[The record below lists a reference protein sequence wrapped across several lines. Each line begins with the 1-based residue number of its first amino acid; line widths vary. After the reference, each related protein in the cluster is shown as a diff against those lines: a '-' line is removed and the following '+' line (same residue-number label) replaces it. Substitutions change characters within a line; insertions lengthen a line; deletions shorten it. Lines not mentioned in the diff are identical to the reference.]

1 MKKRLIALLLAFVM
15 VLGLTA
21 TVFAEGGISI
31 ASIQPEAPTHT
42 YIFQAGGVEIG
53 RQIIKHNESLKDPGV
68 PSAPAGQRF
77 VRWDPAVS
85 FDMPVSVTQNQTIPV
100 QAIFETVYTV
110 YFKHDGRTVATKELT
125 DTQPSVSTGDVLVP
139 VGADEKLT
147 GWYFGETRYE
157 RVSMADFPPGSDTL
171 TLTAKVEKGH
181 WIHFNSAGGSYVAPQ
196 FVTGNTIQPA
206 DPARPGFSFEGWY
219 EKSGNRFTFGSPLT
233 SNITLTAHWRSNTST
248 KYTVIH
254 WQEKADESGWSLH
267 ETETKTGGTDAQ
279 TAAASKSYPGF
290 TAQTIMQQTIQGDA
304 STIVN
309 VYYERNE
316 YAVKFYTLNGST
328 EYTQFQIRAKYGAN
342 IRDLWPT
349 HNNSSTW
356 AVNLNASG
364 GKYQSNIDTMP
375 LGGKNF
381 YGPVTGNGSE
391 TAYYYTEALPGE
403 TGTVSYKGK
412 QYKLDHSDTA
422 LGTGYSI
429 TEEDKYP
436 ITGFTFLEFDAKWN
450 GGIFPPRYAYNG
462 AKFYYTRNSYDV
474 VFISGSVTEKT
485 QSMKY
490 RQPLDDVSHTP
501 KPPIGK
507 EEYTFAGWYDNEL
520 YTGSEY
526 VLEGKTMPAH
536 HLTLYAKWV
545 PKTYT
550 VTVYD
555 VDRTKILKTFDV
567 PMGGTIPENKMP
579 KVTLGTGDSFLGW
592 MDMQDHMPFHFDT
605 EIHRDYKLYAKTG
618 NAEQFMVT
626 YALGGGSGN
635 APFDSNK
642 YARGAQAVVL
652 PATGVTPPTGKVFLY
667 WSAGDSTRCY
677 PGGKLTVTG
686 KMTLTAVYGQKTEA
700 VTVTYHSNF
709 APDEPYTTAD
719 MPNNSTIT
727 LPGYTDLDLPE
738 NPGYTFAGWNTQADG
753 LGKTYMPDD
762 KVLVDTMAPG
772 NDLYAIWAKGSYLLT
787 IHYVYA
793 SGGEAKPDHTEVLGF
808 GAPYSVIS
816 PSIPGYTADKPVVT
830 GTMPAAPV
838 TVTVTYTAST
848 GTPYEVHHY
857 LERLEGA
864 YPAVPDEKD
873 NLRGETGAWT
883 AAAAKSYDGFTPI
896 EFEQKRIKAD
906 DLTVVKIFYTRNSY
920 LLTYKDS
927 LSAGVYASQTY
938 KYGAA
943 VTAIAAPTK
952 TGYTFTGWSPAVPD
966 TMPAEA
972 RTVYAQWRKN
982 TPDTVVFD
990 PNNINGKTLAAK
1002 SLTVYSGSAPWET
1015 FEVVVKEP
1023 AGTQRSSGTVILS
1036 GGSQSASFTDFDPI
1050 TFPAAGTYTFTVG
1063 EVDRNTRY
1071 MSYDRNL
1078 YTLTVKVEEK
1088 GGMLV
1093 ISDVY
1098 YTNAAGRSYR
1108 DFPIVF
1114 SNTYGSYTPY
1124 VPVVPPKTPD
1134 KLNADDHFAYVIG
1147 YPDGGVH
1154 PYATITRA
1162 ETATIFFRLL
1172 TEKTRKDNL
1181 TKYHSFRDVPQGAWY
1196 NAAVATMAKLKI
1208 ITGYPDGTFRP
1219 DAPVTR
1225 AEFAT
1230 IAARFDEKSA
1240 RTTASFRD
1248 IYGHWAERYISRSAE
1263 LGWIR
1268 GYTDNTFRPDQSI
1281 TRAEA
1286 MALINRVL
1294 NRNPE
1299 SKDDLLRSMNIFND
1313 NLDTAKWYYLDVQE
1327 AANSHDFIR
1336 KANGYEMWKKL
1347 RADPDWKAL
1356 ER

>member
-1 MKKRLIALLLAFVM
+1 MKFFTIKY
-15 VLGLTA
+15 
-21 TVFAEGGISI
+21 EGGLLSGKYVKDKEIDSI
-31 ASIQPEAPTHT
+31 
-42 YIFQAGGVEIG
+42 
-53 RQIIKHNESLKDPGV
+53 R
-68 PSAPAGQRF
+68 
-77 VRWDPAVS
+77 
-85 FDMPVSVTQNQTIPV
+85 
-100 QAIFETVYTV
+100 
-110 YFKHDGRTVATKELT
+110 
-125 DTQPSVSTGDVLVP
+125 
-139 VGADEKLT
+139 
-147 GWYFGETRYE
+147 
-157 RVSMADFPPGSDTL
+157 
-171 TLTAKVEKGH
+171 
-181 WIHFNSAGGSYVAPQ
+181 
-196 FVTGNTIQPA
+196 
-206 DPARPGFSFEGWY
+206 
-219 EKSGNRFTFGSPLT
+219 
-233 SNITLTAHWRSNTST
+233 IT
-248 KYTVIH
+248 
-254 WQEKADESGWSLH
+254 
-267 ETETKTGGTDAQ
+267 
-279 TAAASKSYPGF
+279 
-290 TAQTIMQQTIQGDA
+290 
-304 STIVN
+304 
-309 VYYERNE
+309 
-316 YAVKFYTLNGST
+316 
-328 EYTQFQIRAKYGAN
+328 AKYGAN
-342 IRDLWPT
+342 ISKKWPGGLWATSPGG
-349 HNNSSTW
+349 STFQ
-356 AVNLNASG
+356 ASIG
-364 GKYQSNIDTMP
+364 TMP
-375 LGGKNF
+375 LGGDEFFK
-381 YGPVTGNGSE
+381 TSQGSAE
-391 TAYYYTEALPGE
+391 AYYYLESLAGNYVLHHTD
-403 TGTVSYKGK
+403 TGGDS
-412 QYKLDHSDTA
+412 S
-422 LGTGYSI
+422 SI
-429 TEEDKYP
+429 VTNEDRYP
-436 ITGFTFLEFDAKWN
+436 ITGFICNTAKSAKN
-450 GGIFPPRYAYNG
+450 GAWYNG
-462 AKFYYTRNSYDV
+462 AKFYYDRNSYKI
-474 VFISGSVTEKT
+474 VFMNHGSKEKELVKKYE
-485 QSMKY
+485 QSIADAGY
-490 RQPLDDVSHTP
+490 TP
-501 KPPIGK
+501 TAPANMQD
-507 EEYTFAGWYDNEL
+507 YTFGGWFDNEKCEGSA
-520 YTGSEY
+520 YVFTG
-526 VLEGKTMPAH
+526 KKMPAH
-536 HLTLYAKWV
+536 NLTLYAKWV

-555 VDRTKILKTFDV
+555 VDRTKVIETFTAV
-567 PMGGTIPENKMP
+567 LMGGTISESQMPED
-579 KVTLGTGDSFLGW
+579 KVTLGTGDTFLGW

-618 NAEQFMVT
+618 NAEQFEVT
-626 YALGGGSGN
+626 YALGDGSGK
-635 APFDSNK
+635 APVDSNK

-652 PATGVTPPTGKVFLY
+652 PATGVTPPEGKVFLY
-667 WSAGDSTRCY
+667 WSAAGDSTCCY

-709 APDEPYTTAD
+709 ATDEPYTTAD

-753 LGKTYMPDD
+753 LGTTFKSGS

-772 NDLYAIWAKGSYLLT
+772 NHLYAIWAKG
-787 IHYVYA
+787 
-793 SGGEAKPDHTEVLGF
+793 
-808 GAPYSVIS
+808 
-816 PSIPGYTADKPVVT
+816 
-830 GTMPAAPV
+830 
-838 TVTVTYTAST
+838 T

-864 YPAVPDEKD
+864 YPDVPKEKD

-906 DLTVVKIFYTRNSY
+906 DSTVVKIFYTRNSY

-952 TGYTFTGWSPAVPD
+952 TGYTFTGWSPAVPA
-966 TMPAEA
+966 TMPAGA
-972 RTVYAQWRKN
+972 LTVYAQWRKT

-1023 AGTQRSSGTVILS
+1023 AGTQRSSGTVRLS
-1036 GGSQSASFTDFDPI
+1036 GGSQSASFTGFDHI

-1154 PYATITRA
+1154 PHATITRA
-1162 ETATIFFRLL
+1162 ETATVFFRLL

-1208 ITGYPDGTFRP
+1208 ITGYPDGTFQP

-1225 AEFAT
+1225 AEFAA

>member
-1 MKKRLIALLLAFVM
+1 
-15 VLGLTA
+15 
-21 TVFAEGGISI
+21 
-31 ASIQPEAPTHT
+31 
-42 YIFQAGGVEIG
+42 
-53 RQIIKHNESLKDPGV
+53 
-68 PSAPAGQRF
+68 
-77 VRWDPAVS
+77 
-85 FDMPVSVTQNQTIPV
+85 MPVSVTQTQTITV

-110 YFKHDGRTVATKELT
+110 YFCYKDRTVATKELT

-147 GWYFGETRYE
+147 GWYIGETRYE
-157 RVSMADFPPGSDTL
+157 TVSKADFPAGSDTL
-171 TLTAKVEKGH
+171 TLTARVDKGY
-181 WIHFNSAGGSYVAPQ
+181 WIHFNSDGGSYVAPQ

-219 EKSGNRFTFGSPLT
+219 EESGNRFTFGSPLT
-233 SNITLTAHWRSNTST
+233 SNITLIAHWTSNTST

-254 WQEKADESGWSLH
+254 WQENADNNEYALRESEEKSGA
-267 ETETKTGGTDAQ
+267 TGAPTS
-279 TAAASKSYPGF
+279 AAAKSYQGF
-290 TAQTIMQQTIQGDA
+290 TAQTITQQTINGDG

-309 VYYERNE
+309 VYYKRNVYE
-316 YAVKFYTLNGST
+316 VKFYVDKGWWSYNWEENTDYRIT
-328 EYTQFQIRAKYGAN
+328 AKHGAN
-342 IRDLWPT
+342 ISKKWPGGSWAT
-349 HNNSSTW
+349 SPGGSTFQ
-356 AVNLNASG
+356 A
-364 GKYQSNIDTMP
+364 NIDTMP
-375 LGGKNF
+375 LNGAKF
-381 YGPVTGNGSE
+381 YETSQGNAK
-391 TAYYYTEALPGE
+391 AYYYLQSLAGNY
-403 TGTVSYKGK
+403 V
-412 QYKLDHSDTA
+412 LDHTDT
-422 LGTGYSI
+422 GGSSGSKVTNEDRYS
-429 TEEDKYP
+429 
-436 ITGFTFLEFDAKWN
+436 ITGFTCNTAMSAKN
-450 GGIFPPRYAYNG
+450 GDSYNG
-462 AKFYYTRNSYDV
+462 AKFYYDRNSYQI
-474 VFISGSVTEKT
+474 VFMNHGSKEKELVRKYE
-485 QSMKY
+485 QSIADAGY
-490 RQPLDDVSHTP
+490 TP
-501 KPPIGK
+501 TAPANMQD
-507 EEYTFAGWYDNEL
+507 YTFGGWFDNQKCEGSA
-520 YTGSEY
+520 YVFTG
-526 VLEGKTMPAH
+526 KKMPAH
-536 HLTLYAKWV
+536 NLTLYAKWV
-545 PKTYT
+545 PKTYS

-555 VDRTKILKTFDV
+555 VDRTTVLETFDV
-567 PMGGTIPENKMP
+567 PMGRTILENQMPED

-605 EIHRDYKLYAKTG
+605 RIHRDYKLYAKTG
-618 NAEQFMVT
+618 NAEKFMVT
-626 YALGGGSGN
+626 YVLGGGSGN
-635 APFDSNK
+635 APVDSNR

-652 PATGVTPPTGKVFLY
+652 PAAGVTPPAGKVFLY
-667 WSAGDSTRCY
+667 WSAAGDSTRCY

-686 KMTLTAVYGQKTEA
+686 NMTLTAVYGQTTEA
-700 VTVTYHSNF
+700 VRVTYHSNF
-709 APDEPYTTAD
+709 APDETYTTAE
-719 MPNNSTIT
+719 MPNNSKIT

-753 LGKTYMPDD
+753 SGTKYMPGD

-772 NDLYAIWAKGSYLLT
+772 NHLYAIWVKG
-787 IHYVYA
+787 
-793 SGGEAKPDHTEVLGF
+793 
-808 GAPYSVIS
+808 
-816 PSIPGYTADKPVVT
+816 
-830 GTMPAAPV
+830 
-838 TVTVTYTAST
+838 T

-864 YPAVPDEKD
+864 YPYVPKEKD

-883 AAAAKSYDGFTPI
+883 AAAAKSYDGFTPMGFAQ
-896 EFEQKRIKAD
+896 EMIKAD
-906 DLTVVKIFYTRNSY
+906 GSTVVKIFYTRNSY

-952 TGYTFTGWSPAVPD
+952 TGYTFTGWSPTVPA

-972 RTVYAQWRKN
+972 LTVYAQWRKT

-1023 AGTQRSSGTVILS
+1023 AGTQRSSGTVRLS
-1036 GGSQSASFTDFDPI
+1036 GGSQSASFTGFDLI

-1154 PYATITRA
+1154 PHATITRA

-1208 ITGYPDGTFRP
+1208 ITGYPDGTFQP

-1225 AEFAT
+1225 AEFAA

>member
-31 ASIQPEAPTHT
+31 ASIQPEANTHT

-53 RQIIKHNESLKDPGV
+53 RQIIKHDESLKDPGV
-68 PSAPAGQRF
+68 PSAPAGKRF

-85 FDMPVSVTQNQTIPV
+85 FGMPVSVTQTQTITV

-110 YFKHDGRTVATKELT
+110 YFCYKDRTVATKELT

-147 GWYFGETRYE
+147 GWYIGETRYE
-157 RVSMADFPPGSDTL
+157 TVSKADFPAGSDTL
-171 TLTAKVEKGH
+171 TLTARVDKGY
-181 WIHFNSAGGSYVAPQ
+181 WIHFNSDGGSYVAPQ

-219 EKSGNRFTFGSPLT
+219 EESGNRFTFGSPLT
-233 SNITLTAHWRSNTST
+233 SNITLIAHWTSNTST

-267 ETETKTGGTDAQ
+267 ETETKAGRTGAQ

-290 TAQTIMQQTIQGDA
+290 TAQTITQQTINGDG

-309 VYYERNE
+309 VYYKRNVYE
-316 YAVKFYTLNGST
+316 VKFYVDKGWLIYNWQEKT
-328 EYTQFQIRAKYGAN
+328 ESRITAKYGAN
-342 IRDLWPT
+342 ISKKWPGGSWAT
-349 HNNSSTW
+349 SPGGSTFQ
-356 AVNLNASG
+356 A
-364 GKYQSNIDTMP
+364 NIDTMP
-375 LGGKNF
+375 LNGAKF
-381 YGPVTGNGSE
+381 YETSQGNAK
-391 TAYYYTEALPGE
+391 AYYYLQSLAGNY
-403 TGTVSYKGK
+403 V
-412 QYKLDHSDTA
+412 LDHTDT
-422 LGTGYSI
+422 GGSSGSKVTNEDRYS
-429 TEEDKYP
+429 
-436 ITGFTFLEFDAKWN
+436 ITGFTCNTAMSAKN
-450 GGIFPPRYAYNG
+450 GDSYNG
-462 AKFYYTRNSYDV
+462 AKFYYDRNSYQI
-474 VFISGSVTEKT
+474 VFMNHGSKEKELVRKYE
-485 QSMKY
+485 QSIADAGY
-490 RQPLDDVSHTP
+490 TP
-501 KPPIGK
+501 TAPANMQD
-507 EEYTFAGWYDNEL
+507 YTFGGWFDNHKCE
-520 YTGSEY
+520 GSAY
-526 VLEGKTMPAH
+526 VFTGKTMPAH
-536 HLTLYAKWV
+536 NLTLYAKWV
-545 PKTYT
+545 PKTYS

-567 PMGGTIPENKMP
+567 PMGGTILESQMPE
-579 KVTLGTGDSFLGW
+579 VTLGTGDSFLGW

-605 EIHRDYKLYAKTG
+605 KIHRDYQLYAKTG
-618 NAEQFMVT
+618 NAEKLEVT
-626 YALGGGSGN
+626 YALGDGSGK
-635 APFDSNK
+635 APVDSNK

-652 PATGVTPPTGKVFLY
+652 PATGVTPPTDKVFLY
-667 WSAGDSTRCY
+667 WSAAGDSTRCY

-686 KMTLTAVYGQKTEA
+686 YMTLTAVYGQKTEA

-709 APDEPYTTAD
+709 APDKTDTTAD
-719 MPNNSTIT
+719 MPNNSKIT

-753 LGKTYMPDD
+753 SGTKYMPGE

-772 NDLYAIWAKGSYLLT
+772 NHLYAIWEKGSYLLT

-793 SGGEAKPDHTEVLGF
+793 SGGAAKPDYTEVLDF
-808 GAPYSVIS
+808 GAPYSVTS
-816 PSIPGYTADKPVVT
+816 PSIPGYTADNPVVT

-857 LERLEGA
+857 LERLEGE
-864 YPAVPDEKD
+864 YLAVPDEKD

-883 AAAAKSYDGFTPI
+883 AAAAKSYDGFTPMGFAQ
-896 EFEQKRIKAD
+896 EMIKAD
-906 DLTVVKIFYTRNSY
+906 GSTVVKIFYTRNSY

-943 VTAIAAPTK
+943 VTAIADPTK

-966 TMPAEA
+966 KMPPVAL
-972 RTVYAQWRKN
+972 TVYAQWRKT

-1023 AGTQRSSGTVILS
+1023 AGTQRSSGTVRLS
-1036 GGSQSASFTDFDPI
+1036 GGSQSASFTGFDPI

-1154 PYATITRA
+1154 PHATITRA

-1181 TKYHSFRDVPQGAWY
+1181 TKYHSFRDVSQGAWY

-1208 ITGYPDGTFRP
+1208 ITGYPDGTFQP

-1225 AEFAT
+1225 AEFAA

>member
-1 MKKRLIALLLAFVM
+1 
-15 VLGLTA
+15 
-21 TVFAEGGISI
+21 
-31 ASIQPEAPTHT
+31 
-42 YIFQAGGVEIG
+42 
-53 RQIIKHNESLKDPGV
+53 
-68 PSAPAGQRF
+68 
-77 VRWDPAVS
+77 
-85 FDMPVSVTQNQTIPV
+85 MPVSVTQTQTITV

-125 DTQPSVSTGDVLVP
+125 DTQSSVSTGDVLVP

-147 GWYFGETRYE
+147 GWYIGEKRYE
-157 RVSMADFPPGSDTL
+157 TVSKANFPAGSDTL
-171 TLTAKVEKGH
+171 TLTAKVDKGH
-181 WIHFNSAGGSYVAPQ
+181 WIHFDSAGGSYVAPQ

-206 DPARPGFSFEGWY
+206 NPARPGFSFEGWY
-219 EKSGNRFTFGSPLT
+219 EESEKQFTFGNQLT

-267 ETETKTGGTDAQ
+267 ETETKTGGTGAQ

-290 TAQTIMQQTIQGDA
+290 TAQTITQQTINGDG

-309 VYYERNE
+309 VYYKRNV
-316 YAVKFYTLNGST
+316 YDVKFFTIKYAWLSGKYVKDKEIYCIT
-328 EYTQFQIRAKYGAN
+328 AKYGAN
-342 IRDLWPT
+342 ISEKWPGGIWT
-349 HNNSSTW
+349 TSPGGSTFQ
-356 AVNLNASG
+356 ASIG
-364 GKYQSNIDTMP
+364 TMP
-375 LGGKNF
+375 LGGDEFFK
-381 YGPVTGNGSE
+381 TDQGNAKADYFLQSLAGN
-391 TAYYYTEALPGE
+391 Y
-403 TGTVSYKGK
+403 V
-412 QYKLDHSDTA
+412 LDHTDT
-422 LGTGYSI
+422 GGSSSSTV
-429 TEEDKYP
+429 TNEDRYP
-436 ITGFTFLEFDAKWN
+436 ITGFTCNTAKSAKN
-450 GGIFPPRYAYNG
+450 GAWYNG
-462 AKFYYTRNSYDV
+462 AKFYYDRNSYQI
-474 VFISGSVTEKT
+474 VFMNHGSKEKELVKKYE
-485 QSMKY
+485 QSIADAGY
-490 RQPLDDVSHTP
+490 TP
-501 KPPIGK
+501 TAPANMQD
-507 EEYTFAGWYDNEL
+507 YTFGGWFDNEKCE
-520 YTGSEY
+520 GSAY
-526 VLEGKTMPAH
+526 VFTGKTMPAH

-550 VTVYD
+550 VTVYA
-555 VDRTKILKTFDV
+555 VDQKTVLETFTDV
-567 PMGGTIPENKMP
+567 PMGGTIRESQMPEG
-579 KVTLGTGDSFLGW
+579 KVTLGTGDTFLGW

-605 EIHRDYKLYAKTG
+605 RIHRDYKLYAKTG
-618 NAEQFMVT
+618 NAEQLMVT
-626 YALGGGSGN
+626 YDLGGGSGN
-635 APFDSNK
+635 APVDSNK

-667 WSAGDSTRCY
+667 WSAAGDSTRCY

-686 KMTLTAVYGQKTEA
+686 NMTLTAVYGQKTEA

-709 APDEPYTTAD
+709 APDKTYTTAD

-727 LPGYTDLDLPE
+727 LPGYTDLGLPE
-738 NPGYTFAGWNTQADG
+738 NPGYTFAGWNTQANG
-753 LGKTYMPDD
+753 SGMTFRPRV

-772 NDLYAIWAKGSYLLT
+772 NHLYAIWVKG
-787 IHYVYA
+787 
-793 SGGEAKPDHTEVLGF
+793 
-808 GAPYSVIS
+808 
-816 PSIPGYTADKPVVT
+816 
-830 GTMPAAPV
+830 
-838 TVTVTYTAST
+838 T

-864 YPAVPDEKD
+864 YPDVPHEKD

-883 AAAAKSYDGFTPI
+883 AAAAKSYDGFTPMGFAQ
-896 EFEQKRIKAD
+896 ERIKAD
-906 DLTVVKIFYTRNSY
+906 GSTVVKIFYTRNSY

-952 TGYTFTGWSPAVPD
+952 TGYTFTGWSPAVPAK
-966 TMPAEA
+966 MPAEA
-972 RTVYAQWRKN
+972 VTVYAQWRKT

-1023 AGTQRSSGTVILS
+1023 AGTQRSSGTVRLS
-1036 GGSQSASFTDFDPI
+1036 GGSQSASFTGFDPI

-1154 PYATITRA
+1154 PHATITRA

-1208 ITGYPDGTFRP
+1208 ITGYPDGTFQP
-1219 DAPVTR
+1219 DATVTR
-1225 AEFAT
+1225 AEFAA

>member
-1 MKKRLIALLLAFVM
+1 MKFFTIKY
-15 VLGLTA
+15 
-21 TVFAEGGISI
+21 EGGLLSGKYVKDKEIDSI
-31 ASIQPEAPTHT
+31 
-42 YIFQAGGVEIG
+42 
-53 RQIIKHNESLKDPGV
+53 R
-68 PSAPAGQRF
+68 
-77 VRWDPAVS
+77 
-85 FDMPVSVTQNQTIPV
+85 
-100 QAIFETVYTV
+100 
-110 YFKHDGRTVATKELT
+110 
-125 DTQPSVSTGDVLVP
+125 
-139 VGADEKLT
+139 
-147 GWYFGETRYE
+147 
-157 RVSMADFPPGSDTL
+157 
-171 TLTAKVEKGH
+171 
-181 WIHFNSAGGSYVAPQ
+181 
-196 FVTGNTIQPA
+196 
-206 DPARPGFSFEGWY
+206 
-219 EKSGNRFTFGSPLT
+219 
-233 SNITLTAHWRSNTST
+233 IT
-248 KYTVIH
+248 
-254 WQEKADESGWSLH
+254 
-267 ETETKTGGTDAQ
+267 
-279 TAAASKSYPGF
+279 
-290 TAQTIMQQTIQGDA
+290 
-304 STIVN
+304 
-309 VYYERNE
+309 
-316 YAVKFYTLNGST
+316 
-328 EYTQFQIRAKYGAN
+328 AKYGAN
-342 IRDLWPT
+342 ISKKWPGGLWATSPGG
-349 HNNSSTW
+349 STFQ
-356 AVNLNASG
+356 ASIG
-364 GKYQSNIDTMP
+364 TMP
-375 LGGKNF
+375 LGGDEFFK
-381 YGPVTGNGSE
+381 TSQGSAE
-391 TAYYYTEALPGE
+391 AYYYLESLAGGYVWDHTD
-403 TGTVSYKGK
+403 TGGDS
-412 QYKLDHSDTA
+412 S
-422 LGTGYSI
+422 SI
-429 TEEDKYP
+429 VTNEDRYP
-436 ITGFTFLEFDAKWN
+436 ITGFTCNTAKSAKN
-450 GGIFPPRYAYNG
+450 GAWYNG
-462 AKFYYTRNSYDV
+462 AKFYYDRNSYQI
-474 VFISGSVTEKT
+474 VFMNHGSKEKELVKKYE
-485 QSMKY
+485 QSIADAGY
-490 RQPLDDVSHTP
+490 TP
-501 KPPIGK
+501 TAPANMQD
-507 EEYTFAGWYDNEL
+507 YTFGGWFDNEKCEGSA
-520 YTGSEY
+520 YVFTG
-526 VLEGKTMPAH
+526 KKMPAH

-545 PKTYT
+545 PKTYS

-567 PMGGTIPENKMP
+567 PMGETILESQMPE
-579 KVTLGTGDSFLGW
+579 VTLGTGDSFLGW

-605 EIHRDYKLYAKTG
+605 RIHRDYKLYAKTG
-618 NAEQFMVT
+618 NAEKFEVT
-626 YALGGGSGN
+626 YALGDGSGK
-635 APFDSNK
+635 APVDSNK

-652 PATGVTPPTGKVFLY
+652 PATGVTPPEGKVFLY
-667 WSAGDSTRCY
+667 WSAAGDSTRYY

-686 KMTLTAVYGQKTEA
+686 YMTLTAVYGQKTEA
-700 VTVTYHSNF
+700 VRVTYHSNF
-709 APDEPYTTAD
+709 APDKTDMTAA
-719 MPNNSTIT
+719 MPNNSTIK
-727 LPGYTDLDLPE
+727 LPGYTDLGLPE
-738 NPGYTFAGWNTQADG
+738 NPGYTFAGWNTQANG
-753 LGKTYMPDD
+753 SGTTYMPGE

-772 NDLYAIWAKGSYLLT
+772 NHLYAIWEKG
-787 IHYVYA
+787 
-793 SGGEAKPDHTEVLGF
+793 
-808 GAPYSVIS
+808 
-816 PSIPGYTADKPVVT
+816 
-830 GTMPAAPV
+830 
-838 TVTVTYTAST
+838 T

-864 YPAVPDEKD
+864 YLAVPDEKD

-883 AAAAKSYDGFTPI
+883 AAAAKSYDGFTPMGFAQ
-896 EFEQKRIKAD
+896 EMIKANGS
-906 DLTVVKIFYTRNSY
+906 TVVEIFYTRNSY

-943 VTAIAAPTK
+943 VTAIADPTK

-966 TMPAEA
+966 KMPPVAL
-972 RTVYAQWRKN
+972 TVYAQWRKT

-1023 AGTQRSSGTVILS
+1023 AGTQRSSGTVRLS
-1036 GGSQSASFTDFDPI
+1036 GGSQSASFTGFDPI

-1154 PYATITRA
+1154 PHATITRA

-1208 ITGYPDGTFRP
+1208 ITGYPDGTFQP

-1225 AEFAT
+1225 AEFAA

>member
-31 ASIQPEAPTHT
+31 ASIQPDAPTHT

-85 FDMPVSVTQNQTIPV
+85 FGMPVSVTQTQTIPV

-110 YFKHDGRTVATKELT
+110 YFCYEGRTVATKELT

-147 GWYFGETRYE
+147 GWYIGEKRYE
-157 RVSMADFPPGSDTL
+157 TVSTADFPPGSDTL
-171 TLTAKVEKGH
+171 TLTAKVDKGH
-181 WIHFNSAGGSYVAPQ
+181 WIHFNSDGGSYVAPQ
-196 FVTGNTIQPA
+196 FVTGNTIPPA

-219 EKSGNRFTFGSPLT
+219 EESGKQFTFGNQLT

-267 ETETKTGGTDAQ
+267 ETETKAGRTGAQ

-290 TAQTIMQQTIQGDA
+290 TAQTITQQTINGDG

-309 VYYERNE
+309 VYYKRNVYE
-316 YAVKFYTLNGST
+316 VKFYVDKGWLIYNWQEKT
-328 EYTQFQIRAKYGAN
+328 ESRITAKYGAN
-342 IRDLWPT
+342 ISKKWPGGIWT
-349 HNNSSTW
+349 TSPGGSTFQ
-356 AVNLNASG
+356 A
-364 GKYQSNIDTMP
+364 NIDTMP
-375 LGGKNF
+375 LNGAKF
-381 YGPVTGNGSE
+381 YETSQGSAK
-391 TAYYYTEALPGE
+391 AYYYLESLAGAY
-403 TGTVSYKGK
+403 V
-412 QYKLDHSDTA
+412 LDHTDT
-422 LGTGYSI
+422 GGSSMSKVTD
-429 TEEDKYP
+429 EDRYP
-436 ITGFTFLEFDAKWN
+436 ITGFTCNTAISAKN
-450 GGIFPPRYAYNG
+450 EDRYNG
-462 AKFYYTRNSYDV
+462 AKFYYDRNSYKI
-474 VFISGSVTEKT
+474 VFMNHGSKEKELVRKYE
-485 QSMKY
+485 QSIADAGY
-490 RQPLDDVSHTP
+490 TP
-501 KPPIGK
+501 TAPANMQD
-507 EEYTFAGWYDNEL
+507 YTFGGWFDNEKCEGSA
-520 YTGSEY
+520 YVFTG
-526 VLEGKTMPAH
+526 KKMPAH

-545 PKTYT
+545 PKTYS
-550 VTVYD
+550 VTVYA
-555 VDRTKILKTFDV
+555 VDQTTVLETFTDV
-567 PMGGTIPENKMP
+567 PMGGTILESQMPE
-579 KVTLGTGDSFLGW
+579 VTLGTGDSFLGW

-618 NAEQFMVT
+618 NAKQFTVT

-635 APFDSNK
+635 APVDSNR

-652 PATGVTPPTGKVFLY
+652 PATGVTPPEGKVFLY
-667 WSAGDSTRCY
+667 WSADSTRCY

-686 KMTLTAVYGQKTEA
+686 DMTLTAVYGQKTET
-700 VTVTYHSNF
+700 VEVTYHSNF
-709 APDEPYTTAD
+709 APDKTYTTAE

-727 LPGYTDLDLPE
+727 LPGYTDLGLPE
-738 NPGYTFAGWNTQADG
+738 NQGYTFAGWNTQADG
-753 LGKTYMPDD
+753 SGTTYQPDV

-772 NDLYAIWAKGSYLLT
+772 NHLYAIWAKG
-787 IHYVYA
+787 
-793 SGGEAKPDHTEVLGF
+793 
-808 GAPYSVIS
+808 
-816 PSIPGYTADKPVVT
+816 
-830 GTMPAAPV
+830 
-838 TVTVTYTAST
+838 T

-857 LERLEGA
+857 LERLDGG
-864 YPAVPDEKD
+864 YPSEPNDTD

-883 AAAAKSYDGFTPI
+883 AAAAKSYDGFTPK
-896 EFEQKRIKAD
+896 EFAQEMIKAD
-906 DLTVVKIFYTRNSY
+906 GSTVVKIFYTRNSY

-927 LSAGVYASQTY
+927 LSTGVYASQTY

-943 VTAIAAPTK
+943 VTAIADPTK
-952 TGYTFTGWSPAVPD
+952 TGYTFTGWSPAVPAK
-966 TMPAEA
+966 MPPEA
-972 RTVYAQWRKN
+972 LTVYAQWRKT

-1023 AGTQRSSGTVILS
+1023 AGTQRSSGTVRLS
-1036 GGSQSASFTDFDPI
+1036 GGSQSASFTGFDPI

-1114 SNTYGSYTPY
+1114 SNTYGGYTPY

-1154 PYATITRA
+1154 PHATITRA

-1208 ITGYPDGTFRP
+1208 ITGYPDGTFQP

-1225 AEFAT
+1225 AEFAA

>member
-31 ASIQPEAPTHT
+31 ASIQPEANTHT

-53 RQIIKHNESLKDPGV
+53 RQIIKHDESLKDPGV

-77 VRWDPAVS
+77 VRWDSAVS
-85 FDMPVSVTQNQTIPV
+85 FDMPVSVTQTQTITV

-110 YFKHDGRTVATKELT
+110 YFKHEGRTVATKELT
-125 DTQPSVSTGDVLVP
+125 DTQSFVSTGDVLVP
-139 VGADEKLT
+139 VGADAKLT
-147 GWYFGETRYE
+147 GWYIDETRYE
-157 RVSMADFPPGSDTL
+157 TVSKADFPAGSDTL
-171 TLTAKVEKGH
+171 TLTAKVDKGH
-181 WIHFNSAGGSYVAPQ
+181 WIHFDSAGGSYVAPQ

-219 EKSGNRFTFGSPLT
+219 EESGNRFTFGSQLT
-233 SNITLTAHWRSNTST
+233 SNITLTARWESNTST

-267 ETETKTGGTDAQ
+267 ETETKTGGTGAQ

-290 TAQTIMQQTIQGDA
+290 TAQTITQQTINGDG

-309 VYYERNE
+309 VYYKRNV
-316 YAVKFYTLNGST
+316 YDVKFFT
-328 EYTQFQIRAKYGAN
+328 IRYAWLSGKYVKDKEIYCITAKYGAN
-342 IRDLWPT
+342 ISEKWPGGIWT
-349 HNNSSTW
+349 TEPGGSTFQ
-356 AVNLNASG
+356 ASIG
-364 GKYQSNIDTMP
+364 TMP
-375 LGGKNF
+375 LEGDEFFKTDQGSAKADYYLQSLAGNYVLHHTDTGG
-381 YGPVTGNGSE
+381 PSSAIVT
-391 TAYYYTEALPGE
+391 
-403 TGTVSYKGK
+403 
-412 QYKLDHSDTA
+412 D
-422 LGTGYSI
+422 
-429 TEEDKYP
+429 EDRYP
-436 ITGFTFLEFDAKWN
+436 ITGFTCNTAKSAKN
-450 GGIFPPRYAYNG
+450 GDRYNG
-462 AKFYYTRNSYDV
+462 AKFYYDRISYQI
-474 VFISGSVTEKT
+474 VFMNHGSKEKELVRKYE
-485 QSMKY
+485 QSIADAGY
-490 RQPLDDVSHTP
+490 TP
-501 KPPIGK
+501 TAPANMQD
-507 EEYTFAGWYDNEL
+507 YTFGGWFDNQKCEGSA
-520 YTGSEY
+520 YVFTG
-526 VLEGKTMPAH
+526 KKMPAH
-536 HLTLYAKWV
+536 NLTLYAKWV

-555 VDRTKILKTFDV
+555 VDRTTVLRTFDV
-567 PMGGTIPENKMP
+567 PMGETIPESQMP
-579 KVTLGTGDSFLGW
+579 EVTLGTGDSFLGW

-605 EIHRDYKLYAKTG
+605 RIHRDYKLYAKTG

-635 APFDSNK
+635 APVDSNK

-652 PATGVTPPTGKVFLY
+652 PAAGVTPPEGKVFLY
-667 WSAGDSTRCY
+667 WSAAGDSTRCY

-686 KMTLTAVYGQKTEA
+686 NMTLTAVYGQTTEA
-700 VTVTYHSNF
+700 VRVTYHSNF
-709 APDEPYTTAD
+709 APDKTYTTAD
-719 MPNNSTIT
+719 MPNNSTIP
-727 LPGYTDLDLPE
+727 LPGYTGLGLPE

-753 LGKTYMPDD
+753 LGKTYQPGG

-772 NDLYAIWAKGSYLLT
+772 NHLYAIWVKG
-787 IHYVYA
+787 
-793 SGGEAKPDHTEVLGF
+793 
-808 GAPYSVIS
+808 
-816 PSIPGYTADKPVVT
+816 
-830 GTMPAAPV
+830 
-838 TVTVTYTAST
+838 T

-864 YPAVPDEKD
+864 YPYVPNEKD

-883 AAAAKSYDGFTPI
+883 AAAAKSYDGFTPRKFAQ
-896 EFEQKRIKAD
+896 ERIKAD
-906 DLTVVKIFYTRNSY
+906 GSTVVEIFYDRNSY

-943 VTAIAAPTK
+943 VTAIADPTK

-972 RTVYAQWRKN
+972 LTVYAQWRKT

-1023 AGTQRSSGTVILS
+1023 AGTQRSSGTVRLS
-1036 GGSQSASFTDFDPI
+1036 GGSQSASFTGFDPI

-1154 PYATITRA
+1154 PHATITRA
-1162 ETATIFFRLL
+1162 ETATVFFRLL

-1208 ITGYPDGTFRP
+1208 ITGYPDGTFQP

-1225 AEFAT
+1225 AEFAA

>member
-1 MKKRLIALLLAFVM
+1 
-15 VLGLTA
+15 
-21 TVFAEGGISI
+21 
-31 ASIQPEAPTHT
+31 
-42 YIFQAGGVEIG
+42 
-53 RQIIKHNESLKDPGV
+53 
-68 PSAPAGQRF
+68 
-77 VRWDPAVS
+77 
-85 FDMPVSVTQNQTIPV
+85 MPVSVTQTQTIPV
-100 QAIFETVYTV
+100 QAVFETVYTV
-110 YFKHDGRTVATKELT
+110 YFKHEGRTVATKELT
-125 DTQPSVSTGDVLVP
+125 DTQSSVSTGDVLVP

-147 GWYFGETRYE
+147 GWYIGETRYE
-157 RVSMADFPPGSDTL
+157 RVSTADFPAGSDTL

-181 WIHFNSAGGSYVAPQ
+181 WIHFNSDGGSYVAPQ
-196 FVTGNTIQPA
+196 FVTGNTIPPA
-206 DPARPGFSFEGWY
+206 DPARPGFLFEGWY
-219 EKSGNRFTFGSPLT
+219 EESGNRFTFGSPLT

-267 ETETKTGGTDAQ
+267 ETETKTGGTGAQ
-279 TAAASKSYPGF
+279 TAAAAKSYDGF
-290 TAQTIMQQTIQGDA
+290 TAQTITQQTINGDG

-309 VYYERNE
+309 VYYKRNVYE
-316 YAVKFYTLNGST
+316 VKFYVDKGWLIYNWQEKT
-328 EYTQFQIRAKYGAN
+328 ESRITAKYGAN
-342 IRDLWPT
+342 ISKKWPGGIWAT
-349 HNNSSTW
+349 SPGGSTFQ
-356 AVNLNASG
+356 A
-364 GKYQSNIDTMP
+364 NIDTMP
-375 LGGKNF
+375 RNGAKF
-381 YGPVTGNGSE
+381 YETSQGSAK
-391 TAYYYTEALPGE
+391 AYYYLESLAG
-403 TGTVSYKGK
+403 VYV
-412 QYKLDHSDTA
+412 LDHTDTGGA
-422 LGTGYSI
+422 SSSTV
-429 TEEDKYP
+429 TNEDRYA
-436 ITGFTFLEFDAKWN
+436 ITGFTCNTAISAKN
-450 GGIFPPRYAYNG
+450 GDRYNG
-462 AKFYYTRNSYDV
+462 AKFYYDRNSYRI
-474 VFISGSVTEKT
+474 VFMNRGSKEKELVRKYE
-485 QSMKY
+485 QSIADAGY
-490 RQPLDDVSHTP
+490 TP
-501 KPPIGK
+501 TAPANMQD
-507 EEYTFAGWYDNEL
+507 YTFGGWFDNEKCEGSA
-520 YTGSEY
+520 YVFTG
-526 VLEGKTMPAH
+526 KKMPAH
-536 HLTLYAKWV
+536 NLTLYAKWV

-555 VDRTKILKTFDV
+555 VDRTTVLKTFDV
-567 PMGGTIPENKMP
+567 PMGETIPESQMP
-579 KVTLGTGDSFLGW
+579 EVTLGTGDSFLGW

-618 NAEQFMVT
+618 NAEQFAVT
-626 YALGGGSGN
+626 YARGGGSGN
-635 APFDSNK
+635 APVDSNK

-652 PATGVTPPTGKVFLY
+652 PATGVTPPEGKVFLY
-667 WSAGDSTRCY
+667 WSAAGDSTRCY

-686 KMTLTAVYGQKTEA
+686 NMTLTAVYGQKTEA

-709 APDEPYTTAD
+709 ATDKTDMTAA

-727 LPGYTDLDLPE
+727 LPGYTGLDLPE

-753 LGKTYMPDD
+753 LGKTYQPGG
-762 KVLVDTMAPG
+762 KVLVDTMDPG
-772 NDLYAIWAKGSYLLT
+772 NHLYAIWVKG
-787 IHYVYA
+787 
-793 SGGEAKPDHTEVLGF
+793 
-808 GAPYSVIS
+808 
-816 PSIPGYTADKPVVT
+816 
-830 GTMPAAPV
+830 
-838 TVTVTYTAST
+838 T

-864 YPAVPDEKD
+864 YLAVPDEKD

-883 AAAAKSYDGFTPI
+883 AAAAKSYNGFTPR
-896 EFEQKRIKAD
+896 EFAQERIKAD
-906 DLTVVKIFYTRNSY
+906 GSTVVKIFYTRNSY

-938 KYGAA
+938 KYRAA

-952 TGYTFTGWSPAVPD
+952 TGYTFTGWSPAVPA

-972 RTVYAQWRKN
+972 LTVYAQWRKT

-1023 AGTQRSSGTVILS
+1023 AGTQRSSGTVRLS
-1036 GGSQSASFTDFDPI
+1036 GGSQSASFTGFDPI

-1154 PYATITRA
+1154 PHATITRA
-1162 ETATIFFRLL
+1162 ETATVFFRLL

-1208 ITGYPDGTFRP
+1208 ITGYPDGTFQP

-1225 AEFAT
+1225 AEFAA

>member
-1 MKKRLIALLLAFVM
+1 M
-15 VLGLTA
+15 
-21 TVFAEGGISI
+21 
-31 ASIQPEAPTHT
+31 
-42 YIFQAGGVEIG
+42 
-53 RQIIKHNESLKDPGV
+53 LKDPGV

-85 FDMPVSVTQNQTIPV
+85 FSMPVSVTQTQTITV

-110 YFKHDGRTVATKELT
+110 YFCYKGRTVATKELT

-147 GWYFGETRYE
+147 GWYIGETPYE
-157 RVSMADFPPGSDTL
+157 TVSTANFPAGSDTL
-171 TLTAKVEKGH
+171 TLTAKVDKGH

-196 FVTGNTIQPA
+196 FVTGNTIPPA

-219 EKSGNRFTFGSPLT
+219 EESGKQFTFGSPLT
-233 SNITLTAHWRSNTST
+233 SNITLTASWRSNTST

-279 TAAASKSYPGF
+279 TAAAAKSYDGF
-290 TAQTIMQQTIQGDA
+290 TAQTITQQTINGDG

-309 VYYERNE
+309 VYYKRNV
-316 YAVKFYTLNGST
+316 YDVKFFTIKYEGGLLSGKYVKDKEIDS
-328 EYTQFQIRAKYGAN
+328 IRITAKYGAN
-342 IRDLWPT
+342 ISKKWPGGLWATSPGG
-349 HNNSSTW
+349 STFQ
-356 AVNLNASG
+356 ASIG
-364 GKYQSNIDTMP
+364 TMP
-375 LGGKNF
+375 LGGKEFFKTDQGNAKAD
-381 YGPVTGNGSE
+381 YYLESLAGDYVLHHTDTGGASSSTVT
-391 TAYYYTEALPGE
+391 
-403 TGTVSYKGK
+403 
-412 QYKLDHSDTA
+412 D
-422 LGTGYSI
+422 
-429 TEEDKYP
+429 EDRYP
-436 ITGFTFLEFDAKWN
+436 ITGFTCNTAMSAKN
-450 GGIFPPRYAYNG
+450 GDSYNG
-462 AKFYYTRNSYDV
+462 AKFYYDRNSYRI
-474 VFISGSVTEKT
+474 VFMNRGSKEKELVRKYE
-485 QSMKY
+485 QSIADAGY
-490 RQPLDDVSHTP
+490 TP
-501 KPPIGK
+501 TAPANMQD
-507 EEYTFAGWYDNEL
+507 YTFGGWFDNQKCEGSA
-520 YTGSEY
+520 YVFTG
-526 VLEGKTMPAH
+526 KKMPAH
-536 HLTLYAKWV
+536 NLTLYAKWV
-545 PKTYT
+545 PKTYS

-567 PMGGTIPENKMP
+567 PMGETIPENQMP
-579 KVTLGTGDSFLGW
+579 EVTLGTGDTFLGW

-618 NAEQFMVT
+618 NEEQFEVT
-626 YALGGGSGN
+626 YVLGGGSGK
-635 APFDSNK
+635 APVDSNK

-652 PATGVTPPTGKVFLY
+652 PATGVTPPEGKVFLY
-667 WSAGDSTRCY
+667 WSAAGDSTRCY

-709 APDEPYTTAD
+709 APDETYTTAD

-727 LPGYTDLDLPE
+727 LPGYTDLGLPE
-738 NPGYTFAGWNTQADG
+738 NPGYTFAGWNTQANG
-753 LGKTYMPDD
+753 LGTTYQPDV

-772 NDLYAIWAKGSYLLT
+772 NHLYAIWVKG
-787 IHYVYA
+787 
-793 SGGEAKPDHTEVLGF
+793 
-808 GAPYSVIS
+808 
-816 PSIPGYTADKPVVT
+816 
-830 GTMPAAPV
+830 
-838 TVTVTYTAST
+838 T

-864 YPAVPDEKD
+864 YLAVPDEKD

-883 AAAAKSYDGFTPI
+883 AAAAKSYDGFTPRDFAQ
-896 EFEQKRIKAD
+896 ERIKAD
-906 DLTVVKIFYTRNSY
+906 GSTVVKIFYTRNSY

-938 KYGAA
+938 KYRAA

-952 TGYTFTGWSPAVPD
+952 TGYTFTGWSPAVPA

-972 RTVYAQWRKN
+972 LTVYAQWRKT

-1023 AGTQRSSGTVILS
+1023 AGTQRSSGTVRLS
-1036 GGSQSASFTDFDPI
+1036 GGSQSASFTGFDLI

-1063 EVDRNTRY
+1063 EVDRSTRY

-1154 PYATITRA
+1154 PHATITRA

-1208 ITGYPDGTFRP
+1208 ITGYPDGTFQP

-1225 AEFAT
+1225 AEFAA

>member
-1 MKKRLIALLLAFVM
+1 
-15 VLGLTA
+15 
-21 TVFAEGGISI
+21 
-31 ASIQPEAPTHT
+31 
-42 YIFQAGGVEIG
+42 
-53 RQIIKHNESLKDPGV
+53 
-68 PSAPAGQRF
+68 
-77 VRWDPAVS
+77 
-85 FDMPVSVTQNQTIPV
+85 MPVSVTQTQTITV

-110 YFKHDGRTVATKELT
+110 YFKHEGRTVATKELT

-147 GWYFGETRYE
+147 GWYFGGTRYE
-157 RVSMADFPPGSDTL
+157 TVSKADFPAGSDTL
-171 TLTAKVEKGH
+171 TLTAKVDKGH
-181 WIHFNSAGGSYVAPQ
+181 WIHFNSDGGSYVAPQ
-196 FVTGNTIQPA
+196 FVTGNTIPPA

-219 EKSGNRFTFGSPLT
+219 EESGNRFTFGSQLT
-233 SNITLTAHWRSNTST
+233 SNITLTARWRSNTST

-254 WQEKADESGWSLH
+254 WQENADNNEYAFRESEEKSGA
-267 ETETKTGGTDAQ
+267 TGAPTS
-279 TAAASKSYPGF
+279 AAAKSYQGF
-290 TAQTIMQQTIQGDA
+290 TAQTITQQTINGDG

-309 VYYERNE
+309 VYYKRNV
-316 YAVKFYTLNGST
+316 YDVKFYEKKGWLIYNWEENTDYRIT
-328 EYTQFQIRAKYGAN
+328 AKHGAN
-342 IRDLWPT
+342 ISQKWPGGSWAT
-349 HNNSSTW
+349 SPGGSTFQ
-356 AVNLNASG
+356 A
-364 GKYQSNIDTMP
+364 NIDTMP
-375 LGGKNF
+375 L
-381 YGPVTGNGSE
+381 
-391 TAYYYTEALPGE
+391 
-403 TGTVSYKGK
+403 
-412 QYKLDHSDTA
+412 
-422 LGTGYSI
+422 
-429 TEEDKYP
+429 
-436 ITGFTFLEFDAKWN
+436 
-450 GGIFPPRYAYNG
+450 NG
-462 AKFYYTRNSYDV
+462 AKFYKTSQGDAKAYYYLQSLAGAYVLDHTDTGGSSGSEVTNEDRYSITGFTCNTAKSAKNGDSYNGAEFYYDRNSYKI
-474 VFISGSVTEKT
+474 VFMNRGSKEKEL
-485 QSMKY
+485 SKKY
-490 RQPLDDVSHTP
+490 EQPIADADYTP
-501 KPPIGK
+501 TAPANMQD
-507 EEYTFAGWYDNEL
+507 YTFGGWFDNEKCEGSA
-520 YTGSEY
+520 YVFTG
-526 VLEGKTMPAH
+526 KKMPAH
-536 HLTLYAKWV
+536 NLTLYAKWV
-545 PKTYT
+545 PKTYS

-567 PMGGTIPENKMP
+567 QMGGTIPENQMP
-579 KVTLGTGDSFLGW
+579 EVTLGTGDSFLGW

-605 EIHRDYKLYAKTG
+605 RIHRDYKLYAKTG

-626 YALGGGSGN
+626 YVLGGGSGN
-635 APFDSNK
+635 APVDSNR

-667 WSAGDSTRCY
+667 WSAAGDSTRCY

-686 KMTLTAVYGQKTEA
+686 DMALTAVYGQTTEA

-709 APDEPYTTAD
+709 APDETYTTAD
-719 MPNNSTIT
+719 MPNNSTIK
-727 LPGYTDLDLPE
+727 LPGYTGLGLPE
-738 NPGYTFAGWNTQADG
+738 NPGYTFAEWNTQADG
-753 LGKTYMPDD
+753 SGTTFKSGS
-762 KVLVDTMAPG
+762 KVLVDTMDPG
-772 NDLYAIWAKGSYLLT
+772 NHLYAIWAKG
-787 IHYVYA
+787 
-793 SGGEAKPDHTEVLGF
+793 
-808 GAPYSVIS
+808 
-816 PSIPGYTADKPVVT
+816 
-830 GTMPAAPV
+830 
-838 TVTVTYTAST
+838 T

-864 YPAVPDEKD
+864 YLAVPDEKD

-883 AAAAKSYDGFTPI
+883 AAAAKSYDGFTPMGFAQ
-896 EFEQKRIKAD
+896 EMIKAD
-906 DLTVVKIFYTRNSY
+906 GSTVVKIFYTRNSY

-938 KYGAA
+938 KYRAA

-966 TMPAEA
+966 TMPAGA
-972 RTVYAQWRKN
+972 LTVYAQWRK
-982 TPDTVVFD
+982 TMPDTVVFD

-1023 AGTQRSSGTVILS
+1023 AGTQRSSGTVRLS
-1036 GGSQSASFTDFDPI
+1036 GGSQSASFTGFDLI

-1154 PYATITRA
+1154 PHATITRA

-1208 ITGYPDGTFRP
+1208 ITGYPDGTFQP

-1225 AEFAT
+1225 AEFAA

>member
-1 MKKRLIALLLAFVM
+1 
-15 VLGLTA
+15 
-21 TVFAEGGISI
+21 
-31 ASIQPEAPTHT
+31 
-42 YIFQAGGVEIG
+42 
-53 RQIIKHNESLKDPGV
+53 
-68 PSAPAGQRF
+68 
-77 VRWDPAVS
+77 
-85 FDMPVSVTQNQTIPV
+85 MPVSVTQTQTITV

-110 YFKHDGRTVATKELT
+110 YFCYEGRTVATKELT

-147 GWYFGETRYE
+147 GWYIGGTRYE
-157 RVSMADFPPGSDTL
+157 TVSKADFLAGDTL
-171 TLTAKVEKGH
+171 TLTARVEKGH

-196 FVTGNTIQPA
+196 FVTGNTIPPA

-219 EKSGNRFTFGSPLT
+219 EESGKQFTFGSQLT
-233 SNITLTAHWRSNTST
+233 SNITLTARWESNTST

-279 TAAASKSYPGF
+279 TAAAAKSYDGF
-290 TAQTIMQQTIQGDA
+290 TAQTITQQTINGDG

-309 VYYERNE
+309 VYYKRNV
-316 YAVKFYTLNGST
+316 YAVKFFTIKYEGGLLSGKYVKDKEIDS
-328 EYTQFQIRAKYGAN
+328 IRITAKYGAN
-342 IRDLWPT
+342 ISKKWPGGLWATSPGG
-349 HNNSSTW
+349 STFQ
-356 AVNLNASG
+356 ASIG
-364 GKYQSNIDTMP
+364 TMP
-375 LGGKNF
+375 LGGDEFFK
-381 YGPVTGNGSE
+381 TSQGSAE
-391 TAYYYTEALPGE
+391 AYYYLESLAGGYVWDHTD
-403 TGTVSYKGK
+403 TGGDS
-412 QYKLDHSDTA
+412 S
-422 LGTGYSI
+422 SI
-429 TEEDKYP
+429 VTNEDRYP
-436 ITGFTFLEFDAKWN
+436 ITGFTCNTAKSAKN
-450 GGIFPPRYAYNG
+450 GAWYNG
-462 AKFYYTRNSYDV
+462 AKFYYDRNSYQI
-474 VFISGSVTEKT
+474 VFMNHGSKEKELVKKYE
-485 QSMKY
+485 QSIADAGY
-490 RQPLDDVSHTP
+490 TP
-501 KPPIGK
+501 TAPANMQD
-507 EEYTFAGWYDNEL
+507 YTFGGWFDNEKCEGSA
-520 YTGSEY
+520 YVFTG
-526 VLEGKTMPAH
+526 KKMPAH

-545 PKTYT
+545 PKTYS

-555 VDRTKILKTFDV
+555 VDRTTVLRTFDV
-567 PMGGTIPENKMP
+567 PMGETILESQMPE
-579 KVTLGTGDSFLGW
+579 VTLGTGDSFLGW

-605 EIHRDYKLYAKTG
+605 KIHRDYKLYAKTG
-618 NAEQFMVT
+618 NIEQFKVT
-626 YALGGGSGN
+626 YAIDDGSGN
-635 APFDSNK
+635 APVDSNR

-652 PATGVTPPTGKVFLY
+652 SAAGVTPPTGKVFLY
-667 WSAGDSTRCY
+667 WSADSTRCY

-686 KMTLTAVYGQKTEA
+686 DMTLTAVYGQKTET
-700 VTVTYHSNF
+700 VEVTYHSNF
-709 APDEPYTTAD
+709 APDKTYTTAE

-727 LPGYTDLDLPE
+727 LPGYTDLGLPE
-738 NPGYTFAGWNTQADG
+738 NQGYTFAGWNTQADG
-753 LGKTYMPDD
+753 SGTTYQPDV

-772 NDLYAIWAKGSYLLT
+772 NHLYAIWAKGSYLLT

-793 SGGEAKPDHTEVLGF
+793 SGGAAEQDHTEELGF
-808 GAPYSVIS
+808 GAPYSVPS

-830 GTMPAAPV
+830 GTMPAEPV

-864 YPAVPDEKD
+864 YPDVPNEKD

-896 EFEQKRIKAD
+896 EFEQKRIKANGS
-906 DLTVVKIFYTRNSY
+906 TVVEIFYTRNSY

-943 VTAIAAPTK
+943 VTAIADPTK
-952 TGYTFTGWSPAVPD
+952 TGYTFTGWSPAVPA
-966 TMPAEA
+966 TMPPEA
-972 RTVYAQWRKN
+972 RTVYAQWRKT

-1023 AGTQRSSGTVILS
+1023 AGTQRSSGTVRLS
-1036 GGSQSASFTDFDPI
+1036 GGSQSASFTGFDLI

-1154 PYATITRA
+1154 PHATITRA
-1162 ETATIFFRLL
+1162 ETATVFFRLL

-1208 ITGYPDGTFRP
+1208 SPAIRMARSSLTRRSPERSLPRLLPASMRSRPERRPPSGISTGIGRNGIFP
-1219 DAPVTR
+1219 
-1225 AEFAT
+1225 
-1230 IAARFDEKSA
+1230 ARRSWAGSGVIRIIRSA
-1240 RTTASFRD
+1240 RIRASPAPRR
-1248 IYGHWAERYISRSAE
+1248 WRSS
-1263 LGWIR
+1263 
-1268 GYTDNTFRPDQSI
+1268 T
-1281 TRAEA
+1281 
-1286 MALINRVL
+1286 VC
-1294 NRNPE
+1294 
-1299 SKDDLLRSMNIFND
+1299 
-1313 NLDTAKWYYLDVQE
+1313 
-1327 AANSHDFIR
+1327 
-1336 KANGYEMWKKL
+1336 
-1347 RADPDWKAL
+1347 
-1356 ER
+1356 

>member
-1 MKKRLIALLLAFVM
+1 
-15 VLGLTA
+15 
-21 TVFAEGGISI
+21 
-31 ASIQPEAPTHT
+31 
-42 YIFQAGGVEIG
+42 
-53 RQIIKHNESLKDPGV
+53 
-68 PSAPAGQRF
+68 
-77 VRWDPAVS
+77 
-85 FDMPVSVTQNQTIPV
+85 MPVSVTQTQTITV

-110 YFKHDGRTVATKELT
+110 YFKHEGRTVATKELT

-147 GWYFGETRYE
+147 GWYIGGTRYE
-157 RVSMADFPPGSDTL
+157 TVSTADFPVGSDTL
-171 TLTAKVEKGH
+171 TLTARVEKGH
-181 WIHFNSAGGSYVAPQ
+181 WIHFDSDGGSYVAPQ
-196 FVTGNTIQPA
+196 FVTGNTIPPA
-206 DPARPGFSFEGWY
+206 NPARPGFSFEGWY
-219 EKSGNRFTFGSPLT
+219 EESGKQFTFGSQLT
-233 SNITLTAHWRSNTST
+233 SNITLIAHWKSNTST

-279 TAAASKSYPGF
+279 TAAAAKSYDGF
-290 TAQTIMQQTIQGDA
+290 TAQTITQQTINGDG

-309 VYYERNE
+309 VYYKRNV
-316 YAVKFYTLNGST
+316 YDVKFFTIKYAWLSGKYVKDKEIYCIT
-328 EYTQFQIRAKYGAN
+328 AKYGAN
-342 IRDLWPT
+342 ISEKWPGGIWT
-349 HNNSSTW
+349 TSPGGSTFQ
-356 AVNLNASG
+356 ASIG
-364 GKYQSNIDTMP
+364 TMP
-375 LGGKNF
+375 LGGDEFFK
-381 YGPVTGNGSE
+381 TSQGSAE
-391 TAYYYTEALPGE
+391 AYYYLESLAGGYVWDHTD
-403 TGTVSYKGK
+403 TGGDS
-412 QYKLDHSDTA
+412 S
-422 LGTGYSI
+422 SI
-429 TEEDKYP
+429 VTNEDRYP
-436 ITGFTFLEFDAKWN
+436 ITGFTCNPVKSAKN
-450 GGIFPPRYAYNG
+450 GDRYNG
-462 AKFYYTRNSYDV
+462 AKFYYDRISYQI
-474 VFISGSVTEKT
+474 VFMNRGSKEKELVKKYE
-485 QSMKY
+485 QSIADAGY
-490 RQPLDDVSHTP
+490 TP
-501 KPPIGK
+501 TAPANMQD
-507 EEYTFAGWYDNEL
+507 YTFGGWFDNEKCEGSA
-520 YTGSEY
+520 YVFTG
-526 VLEGKTMPAH
+526 KKMPAH
-536 HLTLYAKWV
+536 NLTLYAKWV

-555 VDRTKILKTFDV
+555 VDRTTDIETFTDV
-567 PMGGTIPENKMP
+567 PMGGTILESQMPEG
-579 KVTLGTGDSFLGW
+579 KVTLGAGDTFLGW

-605 EIHRDYKLYAKTG
+605 RIHRDYQLYAKTG
-618 NAEQFMVT
+618 NAEQFAVT
-626 YALGGGSGN
+626 YALGDGSGK
-635 APFDSNK
+635 APVDSNK

-667 WSAGDSTRCY
+667 WSAAGDSTRCY

-686 KMTLTAVYGQKTEA
+686 KMTLTAVYGQTTEA

-709 APDEPYTTAD
+709 ATDEPYTTAE
-719 MPNNSTIT
+719 MPNNSKIT

-738 NPGYTFAGWNTQADG
+738 NPGYTFAGWNTQANG
-753 LGKTYMPDD
+753 SGMTFRPGV

-772 NDLYAIWAKGSYLLT
+772 NHLYAIWVKG
-787 IHYVYA
+787 
-793 SGGEAKPDHTEVLGF
+793 
-808 GAPYSVIS
+808 
-816 PSIPGYTADKPVVT
+816 
-830 GTMPAAPV
+830 
-838 TVTVTYTAST
+838 T

-864 YPAVPDEKD
+864 YPDVPKEKD

-906 DLTVVKIFYTRNSY
+906 GSTVVEIFYTRNSY

-943 VTAIAAPTK
+943 VTAIADPTK
-952 TGYTFTGWSPAVPD
+952 TGYTFTGWSPTVPD
-966 TMPAEA
+966 TMPPVAL
-972 RTVYAQWRKN
+972 TVYAQWRKT

-1023 AGTQRSSGTVILS
+1023 AGTQRSSGTVRLS
-1036 GGSQSASFTDFDPI
+1036 GGSQSASFTGFDPI

-1154 PYATITRA
+1154 PHATITRA

-1208 ITGYPDGTFRP
+1208 ITGYPDGTFQP

-1225 AEFAT
+1225 AEFAA

>member
-68 PSAPAGQRF
+68 PSAPAGKRF

-85 FDMPVSVTQNQTIPV
+85 FDMPVSVTQTQTITV

-110 YFKHDGRTVATKELT
+110 YFKHEGRTVATKELT

-157 RVSMADFPPGSDTL
+157 RVSKADFPAGSDTL
-171 TLTAKVEKGH
+171 TLTAKVDKGY

-219 EKSGNRFTFGSPLT
+219 EQSGNQFTFGSQLT
-233 SNITLTAHWRSNTST
+233 SNITLTARWESNTST

-267 ETETKTGGTDAQ
+267 ETETKTGGTGAQ

-290 TAQTIMQQTIQGDA
+290 TAQTITQQTINGDG

-309 VYYERNE
+309 VYYKRNV
-316 YAVKFYTLNGST
+316 YDVKFFTIKYAWLSGKYVKDKEIYCITAKYDANISKKWPGGIWTTSPGGST
-328 EYTQFQIRAKYGAN
+328 FQ
-342 IRDLWPT
+342 
-349 HNNSSTW
+349 
-356 AVNLNASG
+356 ASIG
-364 GKYQSNIDTMP
+364 TMP
-375 LGGKNF
+375 LGGKEF
-381 YGPVTGNGSE
+381 FKTDQGDAKADYFLQSLAGN
-391 TAYYYTEALPGE
+391 Y
-403 TGTVSYKGK
+403 V
-412 QYKLDHSDTA
+412 LDHTDT
-422 LGTGYSI
+422 GGSGRSKVTN
-429 TEEDKYP
+429 EDRYP
-436 ITGFTFLEFDAKWN
+436 ITGFTCNTAKSAKN
-450 GGIFPPRYAYNG
+450 GDRYNG
-462 AKFYYTRNSYDV
+462 AKFYYDRNSYKI
-474 VFISGSVTEKT
+474 VFMNHGSKEKELVRKYE
-485 QSMKY
+485 QSIADADY
-490 RQPLDDVSHTP
+490 TP
-501 KPPIGK
+501 TAPANMQD
-507 EEYTFAGWYDNEL
+507 YTFGGWFDNQKCE
-520 YTGSEY
+520 GSAY
-526 VLEGKTMPAH
+526 VFTGKTMPAH

-545 PKTYT
+545 PKTYS

-555 VDRTKILKTFDV
+555 VDRTKVLKTFTDV
-567 PMGGTIPENKMP
+567 PMGETIPETQMP
-579 KVTLGTGDSFLGW
+579 KGEVTLGTGDTFLGW

-605 EIHRDYKLYAKTG
+605 KIHRDYKLYAKTG
-618 NAEQFMVT
+618 NIEQFKVT
-626 YALGGGSGN
+626 YAIDDGSGN
-635 APFDSNK
+635 APVDSNR

-652 PATGVTPPTGKVFLY
+652 SAAGVTPPTGKVFLY
-667 WSAGDSTRCY
+667 WSADSTRCY

-686 KMTLTAVYGQKTEA
+686 DMTLTAVYGQKTET
-700 VTVTYHSNF
+700 VEVTYHSNF
-709 APDEPYTTAD
+709 APDKTYTTAE

-727 LPGYTDLDLPE
+727 LPGYTDLGLPE
-738 NPGYTFAGWNTQADG
+738 NQGYTFAGWNTQADG
-753 LGKTYMPDD
+753 SGTTYQPDV

-772 NDLYAIWAKGSYLLT
+772 NHLYAIWAKG
-787 IHYVYA
+787 
-793 SGGEAKPDHTEVLGF
+793 
-808 GAPYSVIS
+808 
-816 PSIPGYTADKPVVT
+816 
-830 GTMPAAPV
+830 
-838 TVTVTYTAST
+838 T

-857 LERLEGA
+857 LERLDGG
-864 YPAVPDEKD
+864 YPSEPNDTD

-883 AAAAKSYDGFTPI
+883 AAAAKSYDGFTPM
-896 EFEQKRIKAD
+896 EFEQQRINANGK
-906 DLTVVKIFYTRNSY
+906 TVVEIRYTRNSY

-943 VTAIAAPTK
+943 VTAIADPTK
-952 TGYTFTGWSPAVPD
+952 TGYTFTGWSPTVPA

-972 RTVYAQWRKN
+972 LTVYAQWRKT

-1023 AGTQRSSGTVILS
+1023 AGTQRSSGTVRLS

-1154 PYATITRA
+1154 PHATITRA

-1208 ITGYPDGTFRP
+1208 ITGYPDGTFQP

-1225 AEFAT
+1225 AEFAA

>member
-21 TVFAEGGISI
+21 TVFAEGGISV

-53 RQIIKHNESLKDPGV
+53 KQIIKHNESLKDPGV

-85 FDMPVSVTQNQTIPV
+85 FGMPVSVTQTQTITV

-110 YFKHDGRTVATKELT
+110 YFCYKGRTVATKELT

-147 GWYFGETRYE
+147 GWYIGEKRYE
-157 RVSMADFPPGSDTL
+157 TVSKADFLDGSDTL
-171 TLTAKVEKGH
+171 TLTARVEKGH

-196 FVTGNTIQPA
+196 FVTGNTSQPA
-206 DPARPGFSFEGWY
+206 DPARPGFLFKGWY
-219 EKSGNRFTFGSPLT
+219 EESGKQFTFGSQLT
-233 SNITLTAHWRSNTST
+233 SNITLTARWESNTST

-267 ETETKTGGTDAQ
+267 ETETKPGGTDAQ
-279 TAAASKSYPGF
+279 TAAAAKSYDGF
-290 TAQTIMQQTIQGDA
+290 TAQTITQQTINGDG

-309 VYYERNE
+309 VYYKRNV
-316 YAVKFYTLNGST
+316 YAVKFFTIKYEGGLLSGKYVKDKEIDS
-328 EYTQFQIRAKYGAN
+328 IRITAKYGAN
-342 IRDLWPT
+342 ISKKWPGGIWT
-349 HNNSSTW
+349 TSPGGSTFQ
-356 AVNLNASG
+356 ASIG
-364 GKYQSNIDTMP
+364 TMP
-375 LGGKNF
+375 LGGKEF
-381 YGPVTGNGSE
+381 FKTDQGN
-391 TAYYYTEALPGE
+391 AKADYYLESLAGVY
-403 TGTVSYKGK
+403 V
-412 QYKLDHSDTA
+412 LDHTDT
-422 LGTGYSI
+422 GGSSWSKVTD
-429 TEEDKYP
+429 EDRYP
-436 ITGFTFLEFDAKWN
+436 ITGFTCNTAMSAKN
-450 GGIFPPRYAYNG
+450 GAWYNG
-462 AKFYYTRNSYDV
+462 AKFYYDRNSYRI
-474 VFISGSVTEKT
+474 VFMNHGSKEKELVRKYE
-485 QSMKY
+485 QSIADADY
-490 RQPLDDVSHTP
+490 TP
-501 KPPIGK
+501 TAPANMQD
-507 EEYTFAGWYDNEL
+507 YTFGGWFDNEKCEGSA
-520 YTGSEY
+520 YVFTG
-526 VLEGKTMPAH
+526 KKMPAH

-545 PKTYT
+545 PKTYS

-555 VDRTKILKTFDV
+555 VDRTTVLKTFDV
-567 PMGGTIPENKMP
+567 PMGGTIPENQMP
-579 KVTLGTGDSFLGW
+579 EVTLGTGDTFLGW

-618 NAEQFMVT
+618 NAEQFEVT
-626 YALGGGSGN
+626 YALGDGSGK
-635 APFDSNK
+635 APVDSNK

-652 PATGVTPPTGKVFLY
+652 PATGVTPPPGKVFLY
-667 WSAGDSTRCY
+667 WSAAGDSTRCY

-686 KMTLTAVYGQKTEA
+686 NMTLTAVYGQKTEA

-709 APDEPYTTAD
+709 APDETYTTAD

-727 LPGYTDLDLPE
+727 LPGYTDLGLPE
-738 NPGYTFAGWNTQADG
+738 NPGYTFAGWNTQANG
-753 LGKTYMPDD
+753 LGTTYQPDV

-772 NDLYAIWAKGSYLLT
+772 NHLYAIWAKG
-787 IHYVYA
+787 
-793 SGGEAKPDHTEVLGF
+793 
-808 GAPYSVIS
+808 
-816 PSIPGYTADKPVVT
+816 
-830 GTMPAAPV
+830 
-838 TVTVTYTAST
+838 T

-864 YPAVPDEKD
+864 YPYVPNEKD

-883 AAAAKSYDGFTPI
+883 AAAAKSYDGFTPMGFAQ
-896 EFEQKRIKAD
+896 EMIKAD
-906 DLTVVKIFYTRNSY
+906 GSTVVKIFYTRNSY

-952 TGYTFTGWSPAVPD
+952 TGYTFTGWSPTVPA
-966 TMPAEA
+966 TMPPGAL
-972 RTVYAQWRKN
+972 TVYAQWRKT

-1023 AGTQRSSGTVILS
+1023 AGTQRSSGTVRLS
-1036 GGSQSASFTDFDPI
+1036 GGSQSASFTGFDPI

-1154 PYATITRA
+1154 PHATITRA
-1162 ETATIFFRLL
+1162 ETATVFFRLL

-1208 ITGYPDGTFRP
+1208 ITGYPDGTFQP

-1225 AEFAT
+1225 AEFAA

>member
-1 MKKRLIALLLAFVM
+1 
-15 VLGLTA
+15 
-21 TVFAEGGISI
+21 
-31 ASIQPEAPTHT
+31 
-42 YIFQAGGVEIG
+42 
-53 RQIIKHNESLKDPGV
+53 
-68 PSAPAGQRF
+68 
-77 VRWDPAVS
+77 
-85 FDMPVSVTQNQTIPV
+85 MPVSVTQTQTITV

-110 YFKHDGRTVATKELT
+110 YFCYKGRTVATKELT

-157 RVSMADFPPGSDTL
+157 RVSTADFPAGSDTL
-171 TLTAKVEKGH
+171 TLTAKVDKGH

-219 EKSGNRFTFGSPLT
+219 EESGNRFTFGSQLT
-233 SNITLTAHWRSNTST
+233 SNITLTARWESNTST

-267 ETETKTGGTDAQ
+267 ETETKTGGTGAQ

-290 TAQTIMQQTIQGDA
+290 TAQTITQQTINGDG

-309 VYYERNE
+309 VYYKRNV
-316 YAVKFYTLNGST
+316 YDVKFFT
-328 EYTQFQIRAKYGAN
+328 IRYAWLSGKYVKDKEIYCITAKYGAN
-342 IRDLWPT
+342 ISEKWPGGIWT
-349 HNNSSTW
+349 TSPGGSTFQ
-356 AVNLNASG
+356 ASIG
-364 GKYQSNIDTMP
+364 TMP
-375 LGGKNF
+375 LGGKEF
-381 YGPVTGNGSE
+381 FKTDQGN
-391 TAYYYTEALPGE
+391 AKADYYLQSLAGNY
-403 TGTVSYKGK
+403 V
-412 QYKLDHSDTA
+412 LDHTDT
-422 LGTGYSI
+422 GGSSRSKVTN
-429 TEEDKYP
+429 EDRYP
-436 ITGFTFLEFDAKWN
+436 ITGFTCNTAKSAKN
-450 GGIFPPRYAYNG
+450 GDWYNG
-462 AKFYYTRNSYDV
+462 AKFYYDRISYQI
-474 VFISGSVTEKT
+474 VFMNHGSKEKELVKKYE
-485 QSMKY
+485 QSIADAGY
-490 RQPLDDVSHTP
+490 TP
-501 KPPIGK
+501 TAPANMQD
-507 EEYTFAGWYDNEL
+507 YTFGGWFDNHKCE
-520 YTGSEY
+520 GSAY
-526 VLEGKTMPAH
+526 VFTGKTMPAH
-536 HLTLYAKWV
+536 NLTLYAKWV

-555 VDRTKILKTFDV
+555 VDQKTVLRTFTAV
-567 PMGGTIPENKMP
+567 PMGGTIPENQMP
-579 KVTLGTGDSFLGW
+579 EVTLGTGDSFLGW

-605 EIHRDYKLYAKTG
+605 RIHRDYKLYAKTG
-618 NAEQFMVT
+618 NAEQFTVT

-635 APFDSNK
+635 APVDSNR

-652 PATGVTPPTGKVFLY
+652 PATGVTPPEGKVFLY
-667 WSAGDSTRCY
+667 WSAAGDSTRCY

-686 KMTLTAVYGQKTEA
+686 YMTLTAVYGQTTEA

-709 APDEPYTTAD
+709 ATDKTDTTAA
-719 MPNNSTIT
+719 MPNNSTIP
-727 LPGYTDLDLPE
+727 LLGYTDLDLPE
-738 NPGYTFAGWNTQADG
+738 NPGYTFAGWNTQANG
-753 LGKTYMPDD
+753 LGTTYMPGS

-772 NDLYAIWAKGSYLLT
+772 NHLYAIWAKG
-787 IHYVYA
+787 
-793 SGGEAKPDHTEVLGF
+793 
-808 GAPYSVIS
+808 
-816 PSIPGYTADKPVVT
+816 
-830 GTMPAAPV
+830 
-838 TVTVTYTAST
+838 T

-864 YPAVPDEKD
+864 YPYVPNEKD

-883 AAAAKSYDGFTPI
+883 AAAAKSYDGFTPMGFAQ
-896 EFEQKRIKAD
+896 EMIKAD
-906 DLTVVKIFYTRNSY
+906 GSTVVKIFYTRNSY

-952 TGYTFTGWSPAVPD
+952 TGYTFTGWSPAVPA

-972 RTVYAQWRKN
+972 LTVYAQWRKT

-1023 AGTQRSSGTVILS
+1023 AGTQRSSGTVRLS
-1036 GGSQSASFTDFDPI
+1036 GGSQSASFTGFDPI

-1154 PYATITRA
+1154 PHATITRA

-1172 TEKTRKDNL
+1172 TEKMRKDNL

-1208 ITGYPDGTFRP
+1208 ITGYPDGTFQP

-1225 AEFAT
+1225 AEFAA

>member
-1 MKKRLIALLLAFVM
+1 
-15 VLGLTA
+15 
-21 TVFAEGGISI
+21 
-31 ASIQPEAPTHT
+31 
-42 YIFQAGGVEIG
+42 
-53 RQIIKHNESLKDPGV
+53 
-68 PSAPAGQRF
+68 
-77 VRWDPAVS
+77 
-85 FDMPVSVTQNQTIPV
+85 MPVSVTQTQTITV

-110 YFKHDGRTVATKELT
+110 YFCYKGRTVATKELT

-147 GWYFGETRYE
+147 GWYFGETPYE
-157 RVSMADFPPGSDTL
+157 TVSKADFPPGSDTL
-171 TLTAKVEKGH
+171 TLTAKVDKGH
-181 WIHFNSAGGSYVAPQ
+181 WIHFNSDGGSYVAPQ
-196 FVTGNTIQPA
+196 FVTGNTIPPA
-206 DPARPGFSFEGWY
+206 DPARPGFLFKGWY
-219 EKSGNRFTFGSPLT
+219 EESGKQFTFGNQLT
-233 SNITLTAHWRSNTST
+233 SNITLIAHWESNTST

-267 ETETKTGGTDAQ
+267 ETETKTGGTGAQ

-290 TAQTIMQQTIQGDA
+290 TAQTITQQTINGDG
-304 STIVN
+304 STIIN
-309 VYYERNE
+309 VYYKRNVYE
-316 YAVKFYTLNGST
+316 VKFYVDKGWLIYNWQEKT
-328 EYTQFQIRAKYGAN
+328 ESRITAKYGAN
-342 IRDLWPT
+342 ISKKWPGGIWAT
-349 HNNSSTW
+349 SPGGSTFQ
-356 AVNLNASG
+356 A
-364 GKYQSNIDTMP
+364 NIDTMP
-375 LGGKNF
+375 LNGAKF
-381 YGPVTGNGSE
+381 YKTSQGDAK
-391 TAYYYTEALPGE
+391 AYYYLQSLAGAYVWDHTD
-403 TGTVSYKGK
+403 TGGSSGSKVT
-412 QYKLDHSDTA
+412 DEDR
-422 LGTGYSI
+422 YS
-429 TEEDKYP
+429 
-436 ITGFTFLEFDAKWN
+436 ITGFTCNTAISAKN
-450 GGIFPPRYAYNG
+450 GDSYNG
-462 AKFYYTRNSYDV
+462 AKFYYDRNSYQI
-474 VFISGSVTEKT
+474 VFMNHGSKEKELVRKYE
-485 QSMKY
+485 QSIADAGY
-490 RQPLDDVSHTP
+490 TP
-501 KPPIGK
+501 TAPANMQD
-507 EEYTFAGWYDNEL
+507 YTFGGWFDNEKCE
-520 YTGSEY
+520 GSAY
-526 VLEGKTMPAH
+526 VFTGKTMPAH
-536 HLTLYAKWV
+536 NLTLYAKWV

-555 VDRTKILKTFDV
+555 VDRTTVIETFDV
-567 PMGGTIPENKMP
+567 PMGRTILESQMPED
-579 KVTLGTGDSFLGW
+579 KVTLGTGDTFLGW

-605 EIHRDYKLYAKTG
+605 RIHRDYKLYAKTG

-626 YALGGGSGN
+626 YALGDGSGN
-635 APFDSNK
+635 APVDSNR

-667 WSAGDSTRCY
+667 WSAAGDSTCCY

-686 KMTLTAVYGQKTEA
+686 KMTLTAVYGQTTEA
-700 VTVTYHSNF
+700 VRVTYHSNF
-709 APDEPYTTAD
+709 APDKTYTTAD
-719 MPNNSTIT
+719 MPNNSKIT
-727 LPGYTDLDLPE
+727 LPGYTDLGLPE

-753 LGKTYMPDD
+753 KGTTFKSGS
-762 KVLVDTMAPG
+762 KVLVDTMDPG
-772 NDLYAIWAKGSYLLT
+772 NHLYAIWAKG
-787 IHYVYA
+787 
-793 SGGEAKPDHTEVLGF
+793 
-808 GAPYSVIS
+808 
-816 PSIPGYTADKPVVT
+816 
-830 GTMPAAPV
+830 
-838 TVTVTYTAST
+838 T

-864 YPAVPDEKD
+864 YPYVPHEKD

-883 AAAAKSYDGFTPI
+883 AAAAKSYNGFTPMGFAQ
-896 EFEQKRIKAD
+896 EMIKAD
-906 DLTVVKIFYTRNSY
+906 GSTVVKIFYTRNSY

-966 TMPAEA
+966 KMPPVAL
-972 RTVYAQWRKN
+972 TVYAQWRKT

-1023 AGTQRSSGTVILS
+1023 AGTQRSSGTVKLS
-1036 GGSQSASFTDFDPI
+1036 GGSQSASFTGFDLI

-1071 MSYDRNL
+1071 MSYDRKL

-1154 PYATITRA
+1154 PHATITRA
-1162 ETATIFFRLL
+1162 ETATVFFRLL

-1208 ITGYPDGTFRP
+1208 ITGYPDGTFQP

-1225 AEFAT
+1225 AEFAA

>member
-31 ASIQPEAPTHT
+31 ASIQPEAHTHT

-53 RQIIKHNESLKDPGV
+53 RQIIKDSESLRDPGV

-85 FDMPVSVTQNQTIPV
+85 FGMPVSVTQTQTITV

-110 YFKHDGRTVATKELT
+110 YFCYDGRTVATKELT

-147 GWYFGETRYE
+147 GWYIGETPYE
-157 RVSMADFPPGSDTL
+157 TVSKANFPAGSDTL
-171 TLTAKVEKGH
+171 TLTAKVDKGH
-181 WIHFNSAGGSYVAPQ
+181 WIHFDSAGGSYVAPQ
-196 FVTGNTIQPA
+196 FVTGNTIPPA

-219 EKSGNRFTFGSPLT
+219 EESENRFTFGSPLT

-267 ETETKTGGTDAQ
+267 ETETKTGGTGAQ

-290 TAQTIMQQTIQGDA
+290 TAQTIMQQTIQGDG

-309 VYYERNE
+309 VYYKRNVYE
-316 YAVKFYTLNGST
+316 VKFFTIKYERSGFSRKYVKDK
-328 EYTQFQIRAKYGAN
+328 EIDSIRITAKYGAN
-342 IRDLWPT
+342 ISEKWPGGIWT
-349 HNNSSTW
+349 TEPGGSTFQ
-356 AVNLNASG
+356 ASIG
-364 GKYQSNIDTMP
+364 TMP
-375 LGGKNF
+375 LEGDEFFK
-381 YGPVTGNGSE
+381 TSQGSAE
-391 TAYYYTEALPGE
+391 AYYYLESLAGDYVLHHTD
-403 TGTVSYKGK
+403 TGGASSSTV
-412 QYKLDHSDTA
+412 TN
-422 LGTGYSI
+422 
-429 TEEDKYP
+429 EDRYP
-436 ITGFTFLEFDAKWN
+436 ITGFTCNTAKSAKN
-450 GGIFPPRYAYNG
+450 GAWYNG
-462 AKFYYTRNSYDV
+462 AKFYYDRNSYRI
-474 VFISGSVTEKT
+474 VFMNHGSKEKELVKKYE
-485 QSMKY
+485 QSIADAGY
-490 RQPLDDVSHTP
+490 TP
-501 KPPIGK
+501 TAPANMQD
-507 EEYTFAGWYDNEL
+507 YTFGGWFDNEKCEGSA
-520 YTGSEY
+520 YVFTG
-526 VLEGKTMPAH
+526 KKMPAH

-545 PKTYT
+545 PKTYS

-555 VDRTKILKTFDV
+555 VDRTTVLRTFDV
-567 PMGGTIPENKMP
+567 PMGGTIPESQMP
-579 KVTLGTGDSFLGW
+579 EVTLGTGDTFLGW

-618 NAEQFMVT
+618 NAEQFEVT
-626 YALGGGSGN
+626 YALGDGSGN
-635 APFDSNK
+635 APVDSNK

-667 WSAGDSTRCY
+667 WGAAGDSTRCY

-686 KMTLTAVYGQKTEA
+686 DMTLTAVYGQTTEA
-700 VTVTYHSNF
+700 VRVTYHSNF
-709 APDEPYTTAD
+709 APDKTDTTAA
-719 MPNNSTIT
+719 MPNNSKIT

-753 LGKTYMPDD
+753 LGTTYMPGE
-762 KVLVDTMAPG
+762 KVLVDTKDPG
-772 NDLYAIWAKGSYLLT
+772 NHLYAIWAKG
-787 IHYVYA
+787 
-793 SGGEAKPDHTEVLGF
+793 
-808 GAPYSVIS
+808 
-816 PSIPGYTADKPVVT
+816 
-830 GTMPAAPV
+830 
-838 TVTVTYTAST
+838 T

-864 YPAVPDEKD
+864 YPYVPNEKD

-883 AAAAKSYDGFTPI
+883 AAAAKSYDGFTPMGFAQ
-896 EFEQKRIKAD
+896 ERIKAD
-906 DLTVVKIFYTRNSY
+906 GSTVVKIFYTRNSY

-943 VTAIAAPTK
+943 VTAIADPTK
-952 TGYTFTGWSPAVPD
+952 TGYTFTGWSPAVPA
-966 TMPAEA
+966 TMPAGA
-972 RTVYAQWRKN
+972 LTVYAQWRKT

-1023 AGTQRSSGTVILS
+1023 AGTQRSSGTVRLS
-1036 GGSQSASFTDFDPI
+1036 GGSQSASFTGFDLI

-1154 PYATITRA
+1154 PHATITRA

-1208 ITGYPDGTFRP
+1208 ITGYPDGTFQP

-1225 AEFAT
+1225 AEFAA

-1336 KANGYEMWKKL
+1336 KANGFEMWKKL

>member
-1 MKKRLIALLLAFVM
+1 
-15 VLGLTA
+15 
-21 TVFAEGGISI
+21 
-31 ASIQPEAPTHT
+31 
-42 YIFQAGGVEIG
+42 
-53 RQIIKHNESLKDPGV
+53 
-68 PSAPAGQRF
+68 
-77 VRWDPAVS
+77 
-85 FDMPVSVTQNQTIPV
+85 MPVSVTQTQTIPV

-110 YFKHDGRTVATKELT
+110 YFCYKDRTVATKELT

-147 GWYFGETRYE
+147 GWYIGGTRYE
-157 RVSMADFPPGSDTL
+157 RVSTAEFPPGSDTL

-181 WIHFNSAGGSYVAPQ
+181 WIHFNSDGGSYVAPQ

-219 EKSGNRFTFGSPLT
+219 EQSGNQFTFGSQLT
-233 SNITLTAHWRSNTST
+233 SNITLTARWESNTST

-267 ETETKTGGTDAQ
+267 ETETKTGGTGAQ

-290 TAQTIMQQTIQGDA
+290 TAQTITQQTINGDG

-309 VYYERNE
+309 VYYKRNV
-316 YAVKFYTLNGST
+316 YDVKFFTIKYAWLSGKYVKDKEIYCITAKYDANISKKWPGGIWTTSPGGST
-328 EYTQFQIRAKYGAN
+328 FQ
-342 IRDLWPT
+342 
-349 HNNSSTW
+349 
-356 AVNLNASG
+356 ASIG
-364 GKYQSNIDTMP
+364 TMP
-375 LGGKNF
+375 LGGKEF
-381 YGPVTGNGSE
+381 FKTDQGDAKADYFLQSLAGN
-391 TAYYYTEALPGE
+391 Y
-403 TGTVSYKGK
+403 V
-412 QYKLDHSDTA
+412 LDHTDT
-422 LGTGYSI
+422 GGSGRSKVTN
-429 TEEDKYP
+429 EDRYP
-436 ITGFTFLEFDAKWN
+436 ITGFTCNTAKSAKN
-450 GGIFPPRYAYNG
+450 GDRYNG
-462 AKFYYTRNSYDV
+462 AKFYYDRNSYKI
-474 VFISGSVTEKT
+474 VFMNHGSKEKELVRKYE
-485 QSMKY
+485 QSIADADY
-490 RQPLDDVSHTP
+490 TP
-501 KPPIGK
+501 TAPANMQD
-507 EEYTFAGWYDNEL
+507 YTFGGWFDNQKCE
-520 YTGSEY
+520 GSAY
-526 VLEGKTMPAH
+526 VFTGKTMPAH

-545 PKTYT
+545 PKTYS

-555 VDRTKILKTFDV
+555 VDRTKVLKTFTDV
-567 PMGGTIPENKMP
+567 PMGETIPETQMP
-579 KVTLGTGDSFLGW
+579 KGEVTLGTGDTFLGW

-605 EIHRDYKLYAKTG
+605 KIHRDYKLYAKTG
-618 NAEQFMVT
+618 NIEQFKVT
-626 YALGGGSGN
+626 YAIDDGSGN
-635 APFDSNK
+635 APVDSNR

-652 PATGVTPPTGKVFLY
+652 SAAGVTPPTGKVFLY
-667 WSAGDSTRCY
+667 WSADSTRCY

-686 KMTLTAVYGQKTEA
+686 DMTLTAVYGQKTET
-700 VTVTYHSNF
+700 VEVTYHSNF
-709 APDEPYTTAD
+709 APDKTYTTAE

-727 LPGYTDLDLPE
+727 LPGYTDLGLPE
-738 NPGYTFAGWNTQADG
+738 NQGYTFAGWNTQADG
-753 LGKTYMPDD
+753 SGTTYQPDV

-772 NDLYAIWAKGSYLLT
+772 NHLYAIWAKG
-787 IHYVYA
+787 
-793 SGGEAKPDHTEVLGF
+793 
-808 GAPYSVIS
+808 
-816 PSIPGYTADKPVVT
+816 
-830 GTMPAAPV
+830 
-838 TVTVTYTAST
+838 T

-857 LERLEGA
+857 LERLDGG
-864 YPAVPDEKD
+864 YPSEPNDTD

-883 AAAAKSYDGFTPI
+883 AAAAKSYDGFTPM
-896 EFEQKRIKAD
+896 EFEQQRINANGK
-906 DLTVVKIFYTRNSY
+906 TVVEIRYTRNSY

-943 VTAIAAPTK
+943 VTAIADPTK
-952 TGYTFTGWSPAVPD
+952 TGYTFTGWSPTVPA

-972 RTVYAQWRKN
+972 LTVYAQWRKT

-1023 AGTQRSSGTVILS
+1023 AGTQRSSGTVRLS

-1154 PYATITRA
+1154 PHATITRA

-1208 ITGYPDGTFRP
+1208 ITGYPDGTFQP

-1225 AEFAT
+1225 AEFAA

>member
-1 MKKRLIALLLAFVM
+1 MKKRLTALLLAFVM

-53 RQIIKHNESLKDPGV
+53 KQIIKHNESLKDPGV

-85 FDMPVSVTQNQTIPV
+85 FGMPVSVTQTQTITV

-125 DTQPSVSTGDVLVP
+125 DTQSFVSTGDVLVP

-147 GWYFGETRYE
+147 GWYIGGTRYE
-157 RVSMADFPPGSDTL
+157 TVSTADFPAGSDTL
-171 TLTAKVEKGH
+171 TLTAKVDKGH

-196 FVTGNTIQPA
+196 FVTGNTSQPD

-219 EKSGNRFTFGSPLT
+219 EQSGNQFTFGSPLT
-233 SNITLTAHWRSNTST
+233 SNITLTAHWKSNTST

-267 ETETKTGGTDAQ
+267 ETETKPGGTGAQ
-279 TAAASKSYPGF
+279 TAAAAKSYDGF
-290 TAQTIMQQTIQGDA
+290 TAQTITQQTINGDG

-309 VYYERNE
+309 VYYKRNV
-316 YAVKFYTLNGST
+316 YAVKFFTIKYEGGLLSGKYVKDKEIDS
-328 EYTQFQIRAKYGAN
+328 IRITAKYGAN
-342 IRDLWPT
+342 ISNMWPGGIWT
-349 HNNSSTW
+349 TSPGGSTFQ
-356 AVNLNASG
+356 ASIG
-364 GKYQSNIDTMP
+364 TMP
-375 LGGKNF
+375 LGGDEFFETDQGSAKADYYLQSLAGN
-381 YGPVTGNGSE
+381 YVLHHTDTGGPSSSIVT
-391 TAYYYTEALPGE
+391 
-403 TGTVSYKGK
+403 
-412 QYKLDHSDTA
+412 D
-422 LGTGYSI
+422 
-429 TEEDKYP
+429 EDRYQ
-436 ITGFTFLEFDAKWN
+436 ITGFTCNTAISAKN
-450 GGIFPPRYAYNG
+450 GDRYNG
-462 AKFYYTRNSYDV
+462 AKFYYDRNSYKI
-474 VFISGSVTEKT
+474 VFMNHGSKEKELVRKYE
-485 QSMKY
+485 QSIADADY
-490 RQPLDDVSHTP
+490 TP
-501 KPPIGK
+501 TAPANMQD
-507 EEYTFAGWYDNEL
+507 YTFGGWFDNEKCEGSA
-520 YTGSEY
+520 YVFTG
-526 VLEGKTMPAH
+526 KKMPAH

-545 PKTYT
+545 PKTYS

-567 PMGGTIPENKMP
+567 PMGGTIPENQMP
-579 KVTLGTGDSFLGW
+579 EVTLGTGDTFLGW

-605 EIHRDYKLYAKTG
+605 KIHRDYKLYAKTG
-618 NAEQFMVT
+618 NAEQFTVT

-635 APFDSNK
+635 APVDSNK

-652 PATGVTPPTGKVFLY
+652 PATGVTPPEGKVFLY
-667 WSAGDSTRCY
+667 WSAAGDSTCCY

-686 KMTLTAVYGQKTEA
+686 KMTLTAVYGQTTEA

-709 APDEPYTTAD
+709 APDEPYTTAE
-719 MPNNSTIT
+719 MPNNSTIK
-727 LPGYTDLDLPE
+727 LPGYTDLGLPE
-738 NPGYTFAGWNTQADG
+738 NQGYTFAGWNTQADG
-753 LGKTYMPDD
+753 SGTTYMPGN

-772 NDLYAIWAKGSYLLT
+772 NHLYAIWAKG
-787 IHYVYA
+787 
-793 SGGEAKPDHTEVLGF
+793 
-808 GAPYSVIS
+808 
-816 PSIPGYTADKPVVT
+816 
-830 GTMPAAPV
+830 
-838 TVTVTYTAST
+838 T

-864 YPAVPDEKD
+864 YPYVPNEKD

-883 AAAAKSYDGFTPI
+883 AAAAKSYDGFTPMGFAQ
-896 EFEQKRIKAD
+896 EMIKANGS
-906 DLTVVKIFYTRNSY
+906 TVVKIFYTRNSY

-966 TMPAEA
+966 KMPAEA
-972 RTVYAQWRKN
+972 RTVYAQWRKT

-1023 AGTQRSSGTVILS
+1023 AGTQRSSGTVRLS
-1036 GGSQSASFTDFDPI
+1036 GGSQSASFTGFDPI

-1154 PYATITRA
+1154 PHATITRA

-1208 ITGYPDGTFRP
+1208 ITGYPDGTFQP

-1225 AEFAT
+1225 AEFAA

>member
-31 ASIQPEAPTHT
+31 ASIQPEAHTHT

-53 RQIIKHNESLKDPGV
+53 RQIIKNNESLKDPGV

-77 VRWDPAVS
+77 VRWYPAVS
-85 FDMPVSVTQNQTIPV
+85 FDMPVSVTQTQTITV

-157 RVSMADFPPGSDTL
+157 TVSKADFPAGSDTL
-171 TLTAKVEKGH
+171 TLTAKVDKGY
-181 WIHFNSAGGSYVAPQ
+181 WIHFNSDGGSYVAPQ

-206 DPARPGFSFEGWY
+206 NPARPGFSFEGWY
-219 EKSGNRFTFGSPLT
+219 EESGNRFTFGNQLT

-267 ETETKTGGTDAQ
+267 ETETKTGGTGAQ
-279 TAAASKSYPGF
+279 TAAAAKSYDGF
-290 TAQTIMQQTIQGDA
+290 TAQTITQQTINGDG

-309 VYYERNE
+309 VYYKRNV
-316 YAVKFYTLNGST
+316 YAVKFFTIKYEGGLLFRKYVKDKEIIS
-328 EYTQFQIRAKYGAN
+328 IRITAKYGAN
-342 IRDLWPT
+342 ISNMWPGGIWT
-349 HNNSSTW
+349 TSPGGSTFQ
-356 AVNLNASG
+356 ASIG
-364 GKYQSNIDTMP
+364 TMP
-375 LGGKNF
+375 LGGKEF
-381 YGPVTGNGSE
+381 FKTDQGN
-391 TAYYYTEALPGE
+391 ARADYYLQSLAGNY
-403 TGTVSYKGK
+403 V
-412 QYKLDHSDTA
+412 LDHTDTGGA
-422 LGTGYSI
+422 SSSI
-429 TEEDKYP
+429 VTNEDRYP
-436 ITGFTFLEFDAKWN
+436 ITGFTCNTAKSAKN
-450 GGIFPPRYAYNG
+450 GDRYNG
-462 AKFYYTRNSYDV
+462 AKFYYDRISYQI
-474 VFISGSVTEKT
+474 VFMNHGSKEKELVRKYE
-485 QSMKY
+485 QSIADAGY
-490 RQPLDDVSHTP
+490 TP
-501 KPPIGK
+501 TAPANMQD
-507 EEYTFAGWYDNEL
+507 YTFGGWFDNEKCEGSA
-520 YTGSEY
+520 YVFTG
-526 VLEGKTMPAH
+526 KKMPAH

-545 PKTYT
+545 PKTYS
-550 VTVYD
+550 VTVYN
-555 VDRTKILKTFDV
+555 VDQTTVIQTFDV
-567 PMGGTIPENKMP
+567 PMGGTIPESQMP
-579 KVTLGTGDSFLGW
+579 EVTLGTGDSFLGW

-605 EIHRDYKLYAKTG
+605 RIHRDYKLYAKTG
-618 NAEQFMVT
+618 NAEQFTVT
-626 YALGGGSGN
+626 YDLGGGSGN
-635 APFDSNK
+635 APVDSNK

-686 KMTLTAVYGQKTEA
+686 KMTLTAVYGQTTEA

-709 APDEPYTTAD
+709 APDKTDTTAF

-753 LGKTYMPDD
+753 LGTTYMPDD

-772 NDLYAIWAKGSYLLT
+772 NDLYAIWEKGSYPLT

-793 SGGEAKPDHTEVLGF
+793 SGGEAKPDHTEVLDF
-808 GAPYSVIS
+808 GAPYSVPS

-830 GTMPAAPV
+830 GTMPAEPV

-864 YPAVPDEKD
+864 YLDVPDEKD

-906 DLTVVKIFYTRNSY
+906 GPTVVEIFYTRNSY

-927 LSAGVYASQTY
+927 LSEEVYASQTY

-952 TGYTFTGWSPAVPD
+952 TGYTFTGWSPTVPA

-972 RTVYAQWRKN
+972 RTVYAQWRKT

-1023 AGTQRSSGTVILS
+1023 AGTQRSSGTVSLS
-1036 GGSQSASFTDFDPI
+1036 GGSQSASFTSFDLI

-1114 SNTYGSYTPY
+1114 SNTYGSYTPH
-1124 VPVVPPKTPD
+1124 VPVIPPKTPD

-1154 PYATITRA
+1154 PYAAITRA

-1208 ITGYPDGTFRP
+1208 ITGYPDGTFQP

-1225 AEFAT
+1225 AEFAA

-1356 ER
+1356 EQ

>member
-1 MKKRLIALLLAFVM
+1 
-15 VLGLTA
+15 
-21 TVFAEGGISI
+21 
-31 ASIQPEAPTHT
+31 
-42 YIFQAGGVEIG
+42 
-53 RQIIKHNESLKDPGV
+53 
-68 PSAPAGQRF
+68 
-77 VRWDPAVS
+77 
-85 FDMPVSVTQNQTIPV
+85 MPVSVTQTQTITV

-110 YFKHDGRTVATKELT
+110 YFCYKDRTVATKELT

-147 GWYFGETRYE
+147 GWYIGETRYE
-157 RVSMADFPPGSDTL
+157 TVSKADFPAGSDTL
-171 TLTAKVEKGH
+171 TLTARVDKGY
-181 WIHFNSAGGSYVAPQ
+181 WIHFNSDGGSYVAPQ
-196 FVTGNTIQPA
+196 FVTGNTSQPA

-219 EKSGNRFTFGSPLT
+219 EESGNRFTFGSQLT
-233 SNITLTAHWRSNTST
+233 SNITLTARWRSNTST

-267 ETETKTGGTDAQ
+267 ETETKTGGTGAQ
-279 TAAASKSYPGF
+279 TAAAAKSYDGF
-290 TAQTIMQQTIQGDA
+290 TAQTITQQTINGDG

-309 VYYERNE
+309 VYYKRNV
-316 YAVKFYTLNGST
+316 YDVKFFTIKYEGGWFSGKYVKDKEIYCIT
-328 EYTQFQIRAKYGAN
+328 AKYGAN
-342 IRDLWPT
+342 ISEKWPGGIWT
-349 HNNSSTW
+349 TSPGGSTFQ
-356 AVNLNASG
+356 ASIG
-364 GKYQSNIDTMP
+364 TMP
-375 LGGKNF
+375 LGGKEFFKTNQ
-381 YGPVTGNGSE
+381 GN
-391 TAYYYTEALPGE
+391 AKADYYLQSIAGNY
-403 TGTVSYKGK
+403 V
-412 QYKLDHSDTA
+412 LDHTDT
-422 LGTGYSI
+422 GGSGRSKVTN
-429 TEEDKYP
+429 EDRYP
-436 ITGFTFLEFDAKWN
+436 ITGFTCNTAMSAKN
-450 GGIFPPRYAYNG
+450 GAWYNG
-462 AKFYYTRNSYDV
+462 AKFYYDRNSYRI
-474 VFISGSVTEKT
+474 VFMNHGSKEKELVRKYE
-485 QSMKY
+485 QSIADAGY
-490 RQPLDDVSHTP
+490 TP
-501 KPPIGK
+501 TAPANMQD
-507 EEYTFAGWYDNEL
+507 YTFGGWFDNEKCEGSA
-520 YTGSEY
+520 YVFTG
-526 VLEGKTMPAH
+526 KKMPAH

-545 PKTYT
+545 PKTYS

-555 VDRTKILKTFDV
+555 VDRTTVLRTFDV
-567 PMGGTIPENKMP
+567 PMGGTIPESQMP
-579 KVTLGTGDSFLGW
+579 EVTLGTGDSFLGW

-605 EIHRDYKLYAKTG
+605 RIHRDYKLYAKTG
-618 NAEQFMVT
+618 NAEQFTVT

-635 APFDSNK
+635 APVDSNK

-652 PATGVTPPTGKVFLY
+652 PATGVTPPEGKVFLY
-667 WSAGDSTRCY
+667 WSAAGDSTRCY

-709 APDEPYTTAD
+709 APDKTDMTAA

-727 LPGYTDLDLPE
+727 LPGYTDLGLPE
-738 NPGYTFAGWNTQADG
+738 NPGYTFAGWNTQANG
-753 LGKTYMPDD
+753 SGTTYMPGE
-762 KVLVDTMAPG
+762 KVLVDTKDPG
-772 NDLYAIWAKGSYLLT
+772 NHLYAIWAKGS
-787 IHYVYA
+787 
-793 SGGEAKPDHTEVLGF
+793 
-808 GAPYSVIS
+808 
-816 PSIPGYTADKPVVT
+816 
-830 GTMPAAPV
+830 
-838 TVTVTYTAST
+838 

-864 YPAVPDEKD
+864 YPYVPNEKD

-883 AAAAKSYDGFTPI
+883 AAAAKSYDGFTPMGFAQ
-896 EFEQKRIKAD
+896 EKIKAD
-906 DLTVVKIFYTRNSY
+906 GSTVVKIFYTRNSY

-938 KYGAA
+938 KYGSA

-952 TGYTFTGWSPAVPD
+952 TGYTFTGWSPAVPA

-972 RTVYAQWRKN
+972 LTVYAQWRKT

-1023 AGTQRSSGTVILS
+1023 AGTQRSSGTVRLS
-1036 GGSQSASFTDFDPI
+1036 GGSQSASFTGFDLI

-1154 PYATITRA
+1154 PHATITRA
-1162 ETATIFFRLL
+1162 ETATVFFRLL

-1208 ITGYPDGTFRP
+1208 ITGYPDGTFQP

-1225 AEFAT
+1225 AEFAA

>member
-15 VLGLTA
+15 VLGLMA

-53 RQIIKHNESLKDPGV
+53 KQIIKHNELLKDPGV

-85 FDMPVSVTQNQTIPV
+85 FGMPVSVTQTQTITV

-147 GWYFGETRYE
+147 GWYIGEKRYE
-157 RVSMADFPPGSDTL
+157 TVSKANFPAGSDTL
-171 TLTAKVEKGH
+171 TLTAKVDKGH
-181 WIHFNSAGGSYVAPQ
+181 WIHFDSAGGSYVAPQ

-206 DPARPGFSFEGWY
+206 NPARPGFSFEGWY
-219 EKSGNRFTFGSPLT
+219 EESEKQFTFGNQLT

-267 ETETKTGGTDAQ
+267 ETETKTGGTGAQ

-290 TAQTIMQQTIQGDA
+290 TAQTITQQTINGDG

-309 VYYERNE
+309 VYYKRNV
-316 YAVKFYTLNGST
+316 YDVKFFTIKYAWLSGKYVKDKEIYCIT
-328 EYTQFQIRAKYGAN
+328 AKYGAN
-342 IRDLWPT
+342 ISEKWPGGIWT
-349 HNNSSTW
+349 TSPGGSTFQ
-356 AVNLNASG
+356 ASIG
-364 GKYQSNIDTMP
+364 TMP
-375 LGGKNF
+375 LGGDEFFK
-381 YGPVTGNGSE
+381 TDQGNAKADYFLQSLAGN
-391 TAYYYTEALPGE
+391 Y
-403 TGTVSYKGK
+403 V
-412 QYKLDHSDTA
+412 LDHTDT
-422 LGTGYSI
+422 GGSSSSTV
-429 TEEDKYP
+429 TNEDRYP
-436 ITGFTFLEFDAKWN
+436 ITGFTCNTAKSAKN
-450 GGIFPPRYAYNG
+450 GAWYNG
-462 AKFYYTRNSYDV
+462 AKFYYDRNSYQI
-474 VFISGSVTEKT
+474 VFMNHGSKEKELVRKYE
-485 QSMKY
+485 QSIADAGY
-490 RQPLDDVSHTP
+490 TP
-501 KPPIGK
+501 TAPANMQD
-507 EEYTFAGWYDNEL
+507 YTFGGWFDNEKCE
-520 YTGSEY
+520 GSAY
-526 VLEGKTMPAH
+526 VFTGKTMPAH

-545 PKTYT
+545 PKTYS
-550 VTVYD
+550 VTVYA
-555 VDRTKILKTFDV
+555 VDQKTVLETFTDV
-567 PMGGTIPENKMP
+567 PMGGTIRESQMPEG
-579 KVTLGTGDSFLGW
+579 KVTLGTGDTFLGW

-605 EIHRDYKLYAKTG
+605 RIHRDYKLYAKTG
-618 NAEQFMVT
+618 NAEQLMVT
-626 YALGGGSGN
+626 YDLGGGSGN
-635 APFDSNK
+635 APVDSNK

-667 WSAGDSTRCY
+667 WSAAGDSTRCY

-686 KMTLTAVYGQKTEA
+686 YMTLTAVYGQTTEA

-709 APDEPYTTAD
+709 ATDEPYTTAE
-719 MPNNSTIT
+719 MPNNSTIK
-727 LPGYTDLDLPE
+727 LPGYTDLGLPE
-738 NPGYTFAGWNTQADG
+738 NPGYTFAGWNTQANG
-753 LGKTYMPDD
+753 SGMTFRPRV

-772 NDLYAIWAKGSYLLT
+772 NHLYAIWVKG
-787 IHYVYA
+787 
-793 SGGEAKPDHTEVLGF
+793 
-808 GAPYSVIS
+808 
-816 PSIPGYTADKPVVT
+816 
-830 GTMPAAPV
+830 
-838 TVTVTYTAST
+838 T

-864 YPAVPDEKD
+864 YPYVPHEKD

-883 AAAAKSYDGFTPI
+883 AAAAKSYDGFTPMGFAQ
-896 EFEQKRIKAD
+896 EMIKAD
-906 DLTVVKIFYTRNSY
+906 GSTVVKIFYTRNSY

-927 LSAGVYASQTY
+927 LSTGVYASQTY

-943 VTAIAAPTK
+943 VTAIADPTK
-952 TGYTFTGWSPAVPD
+952 TGYTFTGWSPSVPA
-966 TMPAEA
+966 TMPPVAL
-972 RTVYAQWRKN
+972 TVYAQWRKT

-1023 AGTQRSSGTVILS
+1023 AGTQRSSGTVGLS
-1036 GGSQSASFTDFDPI
+1036 GGSQSASFTGFDLI

-1114 SNTYGSYTPY
+1114 SNTYGGYTPY

-1154 PYATITRA
+1154 PHATITRA
-1162 ETATIFFRLL
+1162 ETATVFFRLL

-1208 ITGYPDGTFRP
+1208 ITGYPDGTFQP

-1225 AEFAT
+1225 AEFAA

>member
-31 ASIQPEAPTHT
+31 ASIQPEAHTHT

-85 FDMPVSVTQNQTIPV
+85 FDMPVSVTQTQTITV

-157 RVSMADFPPGSDTL
+157 RVSTADFPAGSDTL
-171 TLTAKVEKGH
+171 TLTARVEKGH

-219 EKSGNRFTFGSPLT
+219 EESGKQFTFGSPLT
-233 SNITLTAHWRSNTST
+233 SNITLTAHWKSNTST

-267 ETETKTGGTDAQ
+267 ETETKTGGTGAQ
-279 TAAASKSYPGF
+279 TAAASKSYDGF
-290 TAQTIMQQTIQGDA
+290 TAQTITQQTINGDG

-309 VYYERNE
+309 VYYKRNV
-316 YAVKFYTLNGST
+316 YAVKFFTIKYEGGLLSGKYVKDKEIDS
-328 EYTQFQIRAKYGAN
+328 IRITAKYGAN
-342 IRDLWPT
+342 ISNMWPGGIWT
-349 HNNSSTW
+349 TSPGGSTFQ
-356 AVNLNASG
+356 ASIG
-364 GKYQSNIDTMP
+364 TMP
-375 LGGKNF
+375 LGGDEFFKTSQGNAKAD
-381 YGPVTGNGSE
+381 YYLQSLAGNYVLHHTDTGGASSSTVTN
-391 TAYYYTEALPGE
+391 
-403 TGTVSYKGK
+403 
-412 QYKLDHSDTA
+412 
-422 LGTGYSI
+422 
-429 TEEDKYP
+429 EDRYP
-436 ITGFTFLEFDAKWN
+436 ITGFTCNTAKSAKN
-450 GGIFPPRYAYNG
+450 GDRYNG
-462 AKFYYTRNSYDV
+462 AKFYYDRNSYKI
-474 VFISGSVTEKT
+474 VFMNHGSKEKELVRKYE
-485 QSMKY
+485 QSIADAGY
-490 RQPLDDVSHTP
+490 TP
-501 KPPIGK
+501 TAPANMQD
-507 EEYTFAGWYDNEL
+507 YTFGGWFDNQKCE
-520 YTGSEY
+520 GSAY
-526 VLEGKTMPAH
+526 IFTGKTMPAH
-536 HLTLYAKWV
+536 NLTLYAKWV

-555 VDRTKILKTFDV
+555 VDRTTVLETFTAV
-567 PMGGTIPENKMP
+567 PMGGTILESQMPE
-579 KVTLGTGDSFLGW
+579 VTLGTGDSFLGW

-605 EIHRDYKLYAKTG
+605 KIHRDYMLYAKTG
-618 NAEQFMVT
+618 NAEQFAVT
-626 YALGGGSGN
+626 YALGDGSGN
-635 APFDSNK
+635 APVDSNK

-667 WSAGDSTRCY
+667 WSAAGDSTRCY

-686 KMTLTAVYGQKTEA
+686 NMTLRAVYGQKTEA
-700 VTVTYHSNF
+700 VRVTYHSNF
-709 APDEPYTTAD
+709 VTDETYTTAE
-719 MPNNSTIT
+719 MPNNSKIT

-753 LGKTYMPDD
+753 SGTKYMPGD
-762 KVLVDTMAPG
+762 KVLVDTMEPG
-772 NDLYAIWAKGSYLLT
+772 NHLYAIWAKGSYLLT

-793 SGGEAKPDHTEVLGF
+793 SGGVAEQDHTEELGF

-864 YPAVPDEKD
+864 YLAVPDEKD

-883 AAAAKSYDGFTPI
+883 AAAAKSYNGFTPMGFAQ
-896 EFEQKRIKAD
+896 EKIKAD
-906 DLTVVKIFYTRNSY
+906 GSTVVKIFYTRNSY

-952 TGYTFTGWSPAVPD
+952 TGYTFTGWSPTVPA
-966 TMPAEA
+966 TMPPEA
-972 RTVYAQWRKN
+972 RTVYAQWRKT

-1023 AGTQRSSGTVILS
+1023 AGTQRSSGTAGLS
-1036 GGSQSASFTDFDPI
+1036 GGSQFASFTGFDLI
-1050 TFPAAGTYTFTVG
+1050 TFPAVGTYTFTVG

-1114 SNTYGSYTPY
+1114 SNTYGSYTPH
-1124 VPVVPPKTPD
+1124 VPVIPPKTPD

-1154 PYATITRA
+1154 PHATITRA

-1208 ITGYPDGTFRP
+1208 ITGYPDGTFQP

-1225 AEFAT
+1225 AEFAA

>member
-77 VRWDPAVS
+77 VRWDLAVS
-85 FDMPVSVTQNQTIPV
+85 FGMPVSVTQTQTIPV

-110 YFKHDGRTVATKELT
+110 YFKHEGRTVATKELT

-147 GWYFGETRYE
+147 GWYIGGTRYE
-157 RVSMADFPPGSDTL
+157 TVSKADFLDGSDTL
-171 TLTAKVEKGH
+171 TLTARVEKGH
-181 WIHFNSAGGSYVAPQ
+181 WIHFNSDGGSYVAPQ
-196 FVTGNTIQPA
+196 FVTGNTIPPA

-219 EKSGNRFTFGSPLT
+219 EESGNRFTFGSQLT
-233 SNITLTAHWRSNTST
+233 SNITLTAHWKSNTST

-267 ETETKTGGTDAQ
+267 ETETKTGGTGAQ

-290 TAQTIMQQTIQGDA
+290 TAQTITQQTINGDG

-309 VYYERNE
+309 VYYKRNVYE
-316 YAVKFYTLNGST
+316 VKFYVDKGWLIYNWQEKT
-328 EYTQFQIRAKYGAN
+328 ESRITAKYGAN
-342 IRDLWPT
+342 ISKKWPGGIWAT
-349 HNNSSTW
+349 SPGGSTFQ
-356 AVNLNASG
+356 ASIG
-364 GKYQSNIDTMP
+364 TMP
-375 LGGKNF
+375 LGGKEF
-381 YGPVTGNGSE
+381 FKTDQGNAKADYFLQSLAGN
-391 TAYYYTEALPGE
+391 Y
-403 TGTVSYKGK
+403 V
-412 QYKLDHSDTA
+412 LDHTDT
-422 LGTGYSI
+422 GGSSWSKVTD
-429 TEEDKYP
+429 EDRYP
-436 ITGFTFLEFDAKWN
+436 ITGFICNTAKSAKN
-450 GGIFPPRYAYNG
+450 GAWYNG
-462 AKFYYTRNSYDV
+462 AKFYYDRNSYQI
-474 VFISGSVTEKT
+474 VFMNHGSKEKELVKKYE
-485 QSMKY
+485 QSIADAGY
-490 RQPLDDVSHTP
+490 TP
-501 KPPIGK
+501 TAPANMQD
-507 EEYTFAGWYDNEL
+507 YTFGGWFDNEKCEGSA
-520 YTGSEY
+520 YVFTG
-526 VLEGKTMPAH
+526 KKMPAH
-536 HLTLYAKWV
+536 NLTLYAKWV

-555 VDRTKILKTFDV
+555 VDQTTVIETFDV
-567 PMGGTIPENKMP
+567 PMGGTIPESQMP
-579 KVTLGTGDSFLGW
+579 EVTLGTGDSFLGW

-618 NAEQFMVT
+618 NAEQFAVT
-626 YALGGGSGN
+626 YARGGGSGN
-635 APFDSNK
+635 APVDSNK

-652 PATGVTPPTGKVFLY
+652 PATGVTSPEGKVFLY
-667 WSAGDSTRCY
+667 WSAAGDSTRCY

-686 KMTLTAVYGQKTEA
+686 NMTLTAVYGQKTEA

-709 APDEPYTTAD
+709 ATDKTDMTAA

-753 LGKTYMPDD
+753 SGTKYMPGE

-772 NDLYAIWAKGSYLLT
+772 NHLYAIWVKG
-787 IHYVYA
+787 
-793 SGGEAKPDHTEVLGF
+793 
-808 GAPYSVIS
+808 
-816 PSIPGYTADKPVVT
+816 
-830 GTMPAAPV
+830 
-838 TVTVTYTAST
+838 T

-864 YPAVPDEKD
+864 YPYVPNEKD

-883 AAAAKSYDGFTPI
+883 AAAAKSYDGFTPMGFAQ
-896 EFEQKRIKAD
+896 EMIKAD
-906 DLTVVKIFYTRNSY
+906 GSTVVKIFYTRNSY

-927 LSAGVYASQTY
+927 LSTGVYASQTY

-943 VTAIAAPTK
+943 VAAIAAPTK
-952 TGYTFTGWSPAVPD
+952 TGYTFTGWSPTVPD
-966 TMPAEA
+966 KMPPVAL
-972 RTVYAQWRKN
+972 TVYAQWRKT

-1023 AGTQRSSGTVILS
+1023 AGTQRSSGTVRLS
-1036 GGSQSASFTDFDPI
+1036 GGSQSASFTGFDLI

-1154 PYATITRA
+1154 PHATITRA

-1172 TEKTRKDNL
+1172 TEKMRKDNL

-1208 ITGYPDGTFRP
+1208 ITGYPDGTFQP

-1225 AEFAT
+1225 AEFAA

>member
-1 MKKRLIALLLAFVM
+1 
-15 VLGLTA
+15 
-21 TVFAEGGISI
+21 
-31 ASIQPEAPTHT
+31 
-42 YIFQAGGVEIG
+42 
-53 RQIIKHNESLKDPGV
+53 
-68 PSAPAGQRF
+68 
-77 VRWDPAVS
+77 
-85 FDMPVSVTQNQTIPV
+85 MPVSVTQTQTITV

-125 DTQPSVSTGDVLVP
+125 DTQSFVSTGDVLVP
-139 VGADEKLT
+139 VGADAKLT
-147 GWYFGETRYE
+147 GWYIDETRYE
-157 RVSMADFPPGSDTL
+157 TVSKADFPAGSDTL
-171 TLTAKVEKGH
+171 TLTAKVDKGH
-181 WIHFNSAGGSYVAPQ
+181 WIHFNSDGGSYVAPQ

-219 EKSGNRFTFGSPLT
+219 EESGKQFTFGNQLT
-233 SNITLTAHWRSNTST
+233 SNITLTARWESNTST

-279 TAAASKSYPGF
+279 TAAAAKSYPGF
-290 TAQTIMQQTIQGDA
+290 TAQTITQQTINGDG

-309 VYYERNE
+309 VYYKRNV
-316 YAVKFYTLNGST
+316 YDVKFFTIKYEGGWFSRKYVKDKEIYCIT
-328 EYTQFQIRAKYGAN
+328 AKYGAN
-342 IRDLWPT
+342 ISKKWPGGIWT
-349 HNNSSTW
+349 TEPGGSTFQ
-356 AVNLNASG
+356 ASIG
-364 GKYQSNIDTMP
+364 TMP
-375 LGGKNF
+375 LGGDEFFK
-381 YGPVTGNGSE
+381 TDQGNAKADYFLQSLAGN
-391 TAYYYTEALPGE
+391 Y
-403 TGTVSYKGK
+403 V
-412 QYKLDHSDTA
+412 LDHTDT
-422 LGTGYSI
+422 GGSSSSTV
-429 TEEDKYP
+429 TNEDRYP
-436 ITGFTFLEFDAKWN
+436 ITGFTCNTAKSAKN
-450 GGIFPPRYAYNG
+450 GAWYNG
-462 AKFYYTRNSYDV
+462 AKFYYDRNSYQI
-474 VFISGSVTEKT
+474 VFMNHGSKEKELVRKYE
-485 QSMKY
+485 QSIADAGY
-490 RQPLDDVSHTP
+490 TP
-501 KPPIGK
+501 TAPANMQD
-507 EEYTFAGWYDNEL
+507 YTFGGWFDNQKCEGSA
-520 YTGSEY
+520 YVFTG
-526 VLEGKTMPAH
+526 KKMPAH
-536 HLTLYAKWV
+536 NLTLYAKWV
-545 PKTYT
+545 PKTYS

-555 VDRTKILKTFDV
+555 VDRTTVLRTFDV
-567 PMGGTIPENKMP
+567 PMGGTIPESQMP
-579 KVTLGTGDSFLGW
+579 EVTLGTGDSFLGW

-605 EIHRDYKLYAKTG
+605 RIHRDYKLYAKTG

-626 YALGGGSGN
+626 YVLGGGSGK
-635 APFDSNK
+635 APVDSNR

-667 WSAGDSTRCY
+667 WSAARDSTRCY

-709 APDEPYTTAD
+709 ATDEPYTTAE

-727 LPGYTDLDLPE
+727 LPGYTDLGLPE
-738 NPGYTFAGWNTQADG
+738 NPGYTFAGWNTQANG
-753 LGKTYMPDD
+753 SGTKYMPGD

-772 NDLYAIWAKGSYLLT
+772 NHLYAIWVKG
-787 IHYVYA
+787 
-793 SGGEAKPDHTEVLGF
+793 
-808 GAPYSVIS
+808 
-816 PSIPGYTADKPVVT
+816 
-830 GTMPAAPV
+830 
-838 TVTVTYTAST
+838 T

-857 LERLEGA
+857 LERLEGE
-864 YPAVPDEKD
+864 YLAVPDEKD

-883 AAAAKSYDGFTPI
+883 AAAAKSYDGFTPRKFAQ
-896 EFEQKRIKAD
+896 ERIKANGS
-906 DLTVVKIFYTRNSY
+906 TVVKIFYTRNSY

-927 LSAGVYASQTY
+927 LSTGVYASQTY

-952 TGYTFTGWSPAVPD
+952 TGYTFTGWSPTVPA

-972 RTVYAQWRKN
+972 RTVYAQWRKT

-1023 AGTQRSSGTVILS
+1023 AGTQRSSGTVGLS
-1036 GGSQSASFTDFDPI
+1036 GGSQSASFTGFDLI

-1114 SNTYGSYTPY
+1114 SNTYGGYTPY

-1154 PYATITRA
+1154 PHATITRA

-1208 ITGYPDGTFRP
+1208 ITGYPDGTFQP

-1225 AEFAT
+1225 AEFAA

>member
-1 MKKRLIALLLAFVM
+1 
-15 VLGLTA
+15 
-21 TVFAEGGISI
+21 
-31 ASIQPEAPTHT
+31 
-42 YIFQAGGVEIG
+42 
-53 RQIIKHNESLKDPGV
+53 
-68 PSAPAGQRF
+68 
-77 VRWDPAVS
+77 
-85 FDMPVSVTQNQTIPV
+85 MPVSVTQTQTITV

-110 YFKHDGRTVATKELT
+110 YFCYKGRTVATKELT

-147 GWYFGETRYE
+147 GWYIGGTRYE
-157 RVSMADFPPGSDTL
+157 TVSTADFPAGSDTL
-171 TLTAKVEKGH
+171 TLTAKVDKGH

-196 FVTGNTIQPA
+196 FVTGNTIPPA
-206 DPARPGFSFEGWY
+206 NPARPGFSFEGWY
-219 EKSGNRFTFGSPLT
+219 EESGKQFTFGSPLT
-233 SNITLTAHWRSNTST
+233 SNITLTAHWKSNTST

-267 ETETKTGGTDAQ
+267 ETETKPGGTGAQ
-279 TAAASKSYPGF
+279 TAAAAKSYDGF
-290 TAQTIMQQTIQGDA
+290 TAQTITQQTINGDG

-309 VYYERNE
+309 VYYKRNV
-316 YAVKFYTLNGST
+316 YAVKFFTIKYEGGLLSGKYVKDKEIDS
-328 EYTQFQIRAKYGAN
+328 IRITAKYGAN
-342 IRDLWPT
+342 ISNMWPGGIWT
-349 HNNSSTW
+349 TSPGGSTFQ
-356 AVNLNASG
+356 ASIG
-364 GKYQSNIDTMP
+364 TMP
-375 LGGKNF
+375 LGGKEF
-381 YGPVTGNGSE
+381 FKTDQGN
-391 TAYYYTEALPGE
+391 AKADYYLQSLAGNY
-403 TGTVSYKGK
+403 V
-412 QYKLDHSDTA
+412 LDHTDT
-422 LGTGYSI
+422 GGSSRSKVTN
-429 TEEDKYP
+429 EDRYP
-436 ITGFTFLEFDAKWN
+436 ITGFTCNTAKSAKN
-450 GGIFPPRYAYNG
+450 GDWYNG
-462 AKFYYTRNSYDV
+462 AKFYYDRISYQI
-474 VFISGSVTEKT
+474 VFMNHGSKEKELVKKYE
-485 QSMKY
+485 QSIADAGY
-490 RQPLDDVSHTP
+490 TP
-501 KPPIGK
+501 TAPANMQD
-507 EEYTFAGWYDNEL
+507 YTFGGWFDNHKCE
-520 YTGSEY
+520 GSAY
-526 VLEGKTMPAH
+526 VFTGKTMPAH
-536 HLTLYAKWV
+536 NLTLYAKWV

-555 VDRTKILKTFDV
+555 VDQTTVIETFDV
-567 PMGGTIPENKMP
+567 PMGGTIPENQMP
-579 KVTLGTGDSFLGW
+579 EVTLGTGDSFLGW

-605 EIHRDYKLYAKTG
+605 RIHRDYKLYAKTG
-618 NAEQFMVT
+618 NAEQFTVT

-635 APFDSNK
+635 APVDSNG

-667 WSAGDSTRCY
+667 WSAAGDSTRCY

-686 KMTLTAVYGQKTEA
+686 DMALTAVYGQTTEA

-709 APDEPYTTAD
+709 APDETYTTAD
-719 MPNNSTIT
+719 MPNNSTIK
-727 LPGYTDLDLPE
+727 LPGYTGLGLPE

-753 LGKTYMPDD
+753 SGTTFKSGS
-762 KVLVDTMAPG
+762 KVLVDTMDPG
-772 NDLYAIWAKGSYLLT
+772 NHLYAIWAKG
-787 IHYVYA
+787 
-793 SGGEAKPDHTEVLGF
+793 
-808 GAPYSVIS
+808 
-816 PSIPGYTADKPVVT
+816 
-830 GTMPAAPV
+830 
-838 TVTVTYTAST
+838 T

-864 YPAVPDEKD
+864 YPYVPNEKD

-883 AAAAKSYDGFTPI
+883 AAAAKSYNGFTPR
-896 EFEQKRIKAD
+896 EFAQERIKAD
-906 DLTVVKIFYTRNSY
+906 GSTVVKIFYDRNSY

-943 VTAIAAPTK
+943 VTAIADPTK

-966 TMPAEA
+966 KMPPVAL
-972 RTVYAQWRKN
+972 TVYAQWRKT

-1023 AGTQRSSGTVILS
+1023 AGTQRSSGTVRLS
-1036 GGSQSASFTDFDPI
+1036 GGSQSASFTGFDLI

-1114 SNTYGSYTPY
+1114 SNTYGGYTPY

-1154 PYATITRA
+1154 PHATITRA

-1208 ITGYPDGTFRP
+1208 ITGYPDGTFQP

-1225 AEFAT
+1225 AEFAA

>member
-1 MKKRLIALLLAFVM
+1 
-15 VLGLTA
+15 
-21 TVFAEGGISI
+21 
-31 ASIQPEAPTHT
+31 
-42 YIFQAGGVEIG
+42 
-53 RQIIKHNESLKDPGV
+53 
-68 PSAPAGQRF
+68 
-77 VRWDPAVS
+77 
-85 FDMPVSVTQNQTIPV
+85 MPVSVTQTQTITV

-110 YFKHDGRTVATKELT
+110 YFCYKGRTVATKELT

-147 GWYFGETRYE
+147 GWYIGETPYE
-157 RVSMADFPPGSDTL
+157 TVSTANFPAGSDTL
-171 TLTAKVEKGH
+171 TLTAKVDKGH

-196 FVTGNTIQPA
+196 FVTGNTIPPA

-219 EKSGNRFTFGSPLT
+219 EESGKQFTFGSPLT
-233 SNITLTAHWRSNTST
+233 SNITLTASWKSNTST

-279 TAAASKSYPGF
+279 TAAAAKSYDGF
-290 TAQTIMQQTIQGDA
+290 TAQTITQQTINGDG

-309 VYYERNE
+309 VYYKRNV
-316 YAVKFYTLNGST
+316 YDVKFFTIKYEGGLLSGKYVKDKEIDS
-328 EYTQFQIRAKYGAN
+328 IRITAKYGAN
-342 IRDLWPT
+342 ISKKWPGGLWATSPGG
-349 HNNSSTW
+349 STFQ
-356 AVNLNASG
+356 ASIG
-364 GKYQSNIDTMP
+364 TMP
-375 LGGKNF
+375 LGGKEFFKTDQGNAKAD
-381 YGPVTGNGSE
+381 YYLESLAGDYVLHHTDTGGASSSTVT
-391 TAYYYTEALPGE
+391 
-403 TGTVSYKGK
+403 
-412 QYKLDHSDTA
+412 D
-422 LGTGYSI
+422 
-429 TEEDKYP
+429 EDRYP
-436 ITGFTFLEFDAKWN
+436 ITGFTCNTAMSAKN
-450 GGIFPPRYAYNG
+450 GDSYNG
-462 AKFYYTRNSYDV
+462 AKFYYDRNSYRI
-474 VFISGSVTEKT
+474 VFMNRGSKEKELVRKYE
-485 QSMKY
+485 QSIADAGY
-490 RQPLDDVSHTP
+490 TP
-501 KPPIGK
+501 TAPANMQD
-507 EEYTFAGWYDNEL
+507 YTFGGWFDNQKCEGSA
-520 YTGSEY
+520 YVFTG
-526 VLEGKTMPAH
+526 KKMPAH
-536 HLTLYAKWV
+536 NLTLYAKWV
-545 PKTYT
+545 PKTYS

-567 PMGGTIPENKMP
+567 PMGETIPENQMP
-579 KVTLGTGDSFLGW
+579 EVTLGTGDTFLGW

-618 NAEQFMVT
+618 NEEQFEVT
-626 YALGGGSGN
+626 YVLGGGSGK
-635 APFDSNK
+635 APVDSNK

-652 PATGVTPPTGKVFLY
+652 PATGVTPPEGKVFLY
-667 WSAGDSTRCY
+667 WSAAGDSTRCY

-709 APDEPYTTAD
+709 APDETYTTAD

-727 LPGYTDLDLPE
+727 LPGYTDLGLPE
-738 NPGYTFAGWNTQADG
+738 NPGYTFAGWNTQANG
-753 LGKTYMPDD
+753 LGTTYQPDV

-772 NDLYAIWAKGSYLLT
+772 NHLYAIWVKG
-787 IHYVYA
+787 
-793 SGGEAKPDHTEVLGF
+793 
-808 GAPYSVIS
+808 
-816 PSIPGYTADKPVVT
+816 
-830 GTMPAAPV
+830 
-838 TVTVTYTAST
+838 T

-864 YPAVPDEKD
+864 YLAVPDEKD

-883 AAAAKSYDGFTPI
+883 AAAAKSYDGFTPRDFAQ
-896 EFEQKRIKAD
+896 ERIKAD
-906 DLTVVKIFYTRNSY
+906 GSTVVKIFYTRNSY

-938 KYGAA
+938 KYRAA

-952 TGYTFTGWSPAVPD
+952 TGYTFTGWSPAVPA

-972 RTVYAQWRKN
+972 LTVYAQWRKT

-1023 AGTQRSSGTVILS
+1023 AGTQRSSGTVRLS
-1036 GGSQSASFTDFDPI
+1036 GGSQSASFTGFDLI

-1154 PYATITRA
+1154 PHATITRA
-1162 ETATIFFRLL
+1162 ETATVFFRLL

-1208 ITGYPDGTFRP
+1208 ITGYPDGTFQP

-1225 AEFAT
+1225 AEFAA

>member
-1 MKKRLIALLLAFVM
+1 
-15 VLGLTA
+15 
-21 TVFAEGGISI
+21 
-31 ASIQPEAPTHT
+31 
-42 YIFQAGGVEIG
+42 
-53 RQIIKHNESLKDPGV
+53 
-68 PSAPAGQRF
+68 
-77 VRWDPAVS
+77 
-85 FDMPVSVTQNQTIPV
+85 MPVSVTQTQTITV

-157 RVSMADFPPGSDTL
+157 RVSTADFPAGSDTL
-171 TLTAKVEKGH
+171 TLTAKVDKGH
-181 WIHFNSAGGSYVAPQ
+181 WIHFNSDGGSYVAPQ
-196 FVTGNTIQPA
+196 FVTGNTSQPA
-206 DPARPGFSFEGWY
+206 NPARPGFSFEGWY
-219 EKSGNRFTFGSPLT
+219 EESGNRFTFGNQLT

-267 ETETKTGGTDAQ
+267 ETETKTGGTGAQ

-290 TAQTIMQQTIQGDA
+290 TAQTITQQTINGDG

-309 VYYERNE
+309 VYYKRNV
-316 YAVKFYTLNGST
+316 YAVKFFTIKYEGGLLSGKYVKDKEIDS
-328 EYTQFQIRAKYGAN
+328 IRITAKYGAN
-342 IRDLWPT
+342 ISKKWPGGLWATSPGG
-349 HNNSSTW
+349 STFQ
-356 AVNLNASG
+356 ASIG
-364 GKYQSNIDTMP
+364 TMP
-375 LGGKNF
+375 LGGDEFFK
-381 YGPVTGNGSE
+381 TSQGSAE
-391 TAYYYTEALPGE
+391 AYYYLESLAGDYVLHHTD
-403 TGTVSYKGK
+403 TGGASSSTV
-412 QYKLDHSDTA
+412 TN
-422 LGTGYSI
+422 
-429 TEEDKYP
+429 EDRYP
-436 ITGFTFLEFDAKWN
+436 ITGFTCNPAMSAKN
-450 GGIFPPRYAYNG
+450 GDRYNG
-462 AKFYYTRNSYDV
+462 AKFYYDRISYQI
-474 VFISGSVTEKT
+474 VFMNRGSKEKELVKKYE
-485 QSMKY
+485 QSIADAGY
-490 RQPLDDVSHTP
+490 TP
-501 KPPIGK
+501 TAPANMQD
-507 EEYTFAGWYDNEL
+507 YTFGGWFDNEKCEGSA
-520 YTGSEY
+520 YVFTG
-526 VLEGKTMPAH
+526 KKMPAH
-536 HLTLYAKWV
+536 NLTLYAKWV

-555 VDRTKILKTFDV
+555 VDQTTVIETFDV
-567 PMGGTIPENKMP
+567 PMGGTIPESQMP
-579 KVTLGTGDSFLGW
+579 EVTLGTGDSFLGW

-618 NAEQFMVT
+618 NAEQFAVT
-626 YALGGGSGN
+626 YARGGGSGN
-635 APFDSNK
+635 APVDSNK

-652 PATGVTPPTGKVFLY
+652 PATGVTPPEGKVFLY
-667 WSAGDSTRCY
+667 WSAAGDSTRCY

-686 KMTLTAVYGQKTEA
+686 NMTLTAVYGQKTEA

-709 APDEPYTTAD
+709 ATDKTDMTAA

-753 LGKTYMPDD
+753 LGTTFKSGS

-772 NDLYAIWAKGSYLLT
+772 NHLYAIWEKG
-787 IHYVYA
+787 
-793 SGGEAKPDHTEVLGF
+793 
-808 GAPYSVIS
+808 
-816 PSIPGYTADKPVVT
+816 
-830 GTMPAAPV
+830 
-838 TVTVTYTAST
+838 T

-864 YPAVPDEKD
+864 YLAVPDEKD

-883 AAAAKSYDGFTPI
+883 AAAAKSYDGFKPS
-896 EFEQKRIKAD
+896 EFAQEKIKAD
-906 DLTVVKIFYTRNSY
+906 GSTVVKIFYTRNSY

-943 VTAIAAPTK
+943 VTAIADPTK
-952 TGYTFTGWSPAVPD
+952 TGYTFTGWSPTVPA
-966 TMPAEA
+966 TMPPGAL
-972 RTVYAQWRKN
+972 TVYAQWRKT

-1023 AGTQRSSGTVILS
+1023 AGTQRSSGTVRLS
-1036 GGSQSASFTDFDPI
+1036 GGSQSASFTSFDPI

-1154 PYATITRA
+1154 PHATITRA

-1208 ITGYPDGTFRP
+1208 ITGYPDGTFQP

-1225 AEFAT
+1225 AEFAA

>member
-1 MKKRLIALLLAFVM
+1 
-15 VLGLTA
+15 
-21 TVFAEGGISI
+21 
-31 ASIQPEAPTHT
+31 
-42 YIFQAGGVEIG
+42 
-53 RQIIKHNESLKDPGV
+53 
-68 PSAPAGQRF
+68 
-77 VRWDPAVS
+77 
-85 FDMPVSVTQNQTIPV
+85 MPVSVTQTQTITV

-125 DTQPSVSTGDVLVP
+125 DTQPFVSTGDVLVP
-139 VGADEKLT
+139 VGADGKLT
-147 GWYFGETRYE
+147 GWYIGGTRYE
-157 RVSMADFPPGSDTL
+157 TVSTADFPAGSDTL
-171 TLTAKVEKGH
+171 TLTARVEKGH
-181 WIHFNSAGGSYVAPQ
+181 WIHFNSDGGSYVAPQ
-196 FVTGNTIQPA
+196 FVTGNTSQPA

-219 EKSGNRFTFGSPLT
+219 EESGKQFTFGNQLT

-267 ETETKTGGTDAQ
+267 ETETKTGGTGAQ
-279 TAAASKSYPGF
+279 TAATSKSYPGF
-290 TAQTIMQQTIQGDA
+290 TAQTITQQTINGDG

-309 VYYERNE
+309 VYYKRNV
-316 YAVKFYTLNGST
+316 YDVKFFTIKYEGGLLSGKYVKDKEIDS
-328 EYTQFQIRAKYGAN
+328 IRITAKYGAN
-342 IRDLWPT
+342 ISKKWPGGLWATSPGG
-349 HNNSSTW
+349 STFQ
-356 AVNLNASG
+356 ASIG
-364 GKYQSNIDTMP
+364 TMP
-375 LGGKNF
+375 LGGDEFFK
-381 YGPVTGNGSE
+381 TSQGSAE
-391 TAYYYTEALPGE
+391 AYYYLESLAGDYVLHHTD
-403 TGTVSYKGK
+403 TGGASSSTV
-412 QYKLDHSDTA
+412 TN
-422 LGTGYSI
+422 
-429 TEEDKYP
+429 EDRYP
-436 ITGFTFLEFDAKWN
+436 ITGFTCNTAISAKN
-450 GGIFPPRYAYNG
+450 GDRYNG
-462 AKFYYTRNSYDV
+462 AKFYYDRNSYKI
-474 VFISGSVTEKT
+474 VFMNHGSKEKELVRKYE
-485 QSMKY
+485 QSIADADY
-490 RQPLDDVSHTP
+490 TP
-501 KPPIGK
+501 TAPANMQD
-507 EEYTFAGWYDNEL
+507 YTFGGWFDNEKCEGSA
-520 YTGSEY
+520 YVFTG
-526 VLEGKTMPAH
+526 KKMPAH

-545 PKTYT
+545 PKTYS

-567 PMGGTIPENKMP
+567 PMGGTIPENQMP
-579 KVTLGTGDSFLGW
+579 EVTLGTGDTFLGW

-605 EIHRDYKLYAKTG
+605 KIHRDYKLYAKTG
-618 NAEQFMVT
+618 NAEQFTVT

-635 APFDSNK
+635 APVDSNK

-652 PATGVTPPTGKVFLY
+652 PATGVTPPEGKVFLY
-667 WSAGDSTRCY
+667 WSAAGDSTCCY

-686 KMTLTAVYGQKTEA
+686 KMTLTAVYGQTTEA

-709 APDEPYTTAD
+709 APDETYTTAD
-719 MPNNSTIT
+719 MPNNSMIT
-727 LPGYTDLDLPE
+727 LPGYTDLGLPE
-738 NPGYTFAGWNTQADG
+738 NPGYTFAGWKTQANG
-753 LGKTYMPDD
+753 SGMTFRPGD

-772 NDLYAIWAKGSYLLT
+772 NHLYAIWVKG
-787 IHYVYA
+787 
-793 SGGEAKPDHTEVLGF
+793 
-808 GAPYSVIS
+808 
-816 PSIPGYTADKPVVT
+816 
-830 GTMPAAPV
+830 
-838 TVTVTYTAST
+838 T

-864 YPAVPDEKD
+864 YPYVPNEKD

-883 AAAAKSYDGFTPI
+883 AAAAKSYDGFTPMGFAQ
-896 EFEQKRIKAD
+896 EMIKAD
-906 DLTVVKIFYTRNSY
+906 GSTVVKIFYTRNSY

-943 VTAIAAPTK
+943 VTAIAPPTK
-952 TGYTFTGWSPAVPD
+952 TGYTFTGWSPAVPAK
-966 TMPAEA
+966 MPPEA
-972 RTVYAQWRKN
+972 LTVYAQWRKT

-1002 SLTVYSGSAPWET
+1002 ALTVYSGSAPWET

-1023 AGTQRSSGTVILS
+1023 AGTQRSSGTVRLS
-1036 GGSQSASFTDFDPI
+1036 GGSQSASFTGFDPI

-1154 PYATITRA
+1154 PHATITRA

-1208 ITGYPDGTFRP
+1208 ITGYPDGTFQP

-1225 AEFAT
+1225 AEFAA

>member
-1 MKKRLIALLLAFVM
+1 
-15 VLGLTA
+15 
-21 TVFAEGGISI
+21 
-31 ASIQPEAPTHT
+31 
-42 YIFQAGGVEIG
+42 
-53 RQIIKHNESLKDPGV
+53 
-68 PSAPAGQRF
+68 
-77 VRWDPAVS
+77 
-85 FDMPVSVTQNQTIPV
+85 MPVSVTQTQTITV

-110 YFKHDGRTVATKELT
+110 YFKHEGRTVATKELT
-125 DTQPSVSTGDVLVP
+125 DTQPFVSTGDVLVP

-147 GWYFGETRYE
+147 GWYIGETPYE
-157 RVSMADFPPGSDTL
+157 TVSKANFPAGSDTL

-181 WIHFNSAGGSYVAPQ
+181 WIHFDSDGGSYVAPQ
-196 FVTGNTIQPA
+196 FVTGNTIPPA

-219 EKSGNRFTFGSPLT
+219 EESENRFTFGSPLT
-233 SNITLTAHWRSNTST
+233 SNITLIAHWKSNTST

-279 TAAASKSYPGF
+279 TAAAAKSYDGF
-290 TAQTIMQQTIQGDA
+290 TAQTITQQTINGDG

-309 VYYERNE
+309 VYYKRNV
-316 YAVKFYTLNGST
+316 YDVKFFTIKYAWLSGKYVKDKEIYCIT
-328 EYTQFQIRAKYGAN
+328 AKYGAN
-342 IRDLWPT
+342 ISEKWPGGIWAT
-349 HNNSSTW
+349 SPGGSTFQ
-356 AVNLNASG
+356 ASIG
-364 GKYQSNIDTMP
+364 TMP
-375 LGGKNF
+375 LGGDEFFK
-381 YGPVTGNGSE
+381 TSQGSAE
-391 TAYYYTEALPGE
+391 AYYYLESLAGGYVWDHTD
-403 TGTVSYKGK
+403 TGGDS
-412 QYKLDHSDTA
+412 S
-422 LGTGYSI
+422 SI
-429 TEEDKYP
+429 VTNEDRYP
-436 ITGFTFLEFDAKWN
+436 ITGFTCNTAKSAKN
-450 GGIFPPRYAYNG
+450 GAWYNG
-462 AKFYYTRNSYDV
+462 AKFYYDRNSYQI
-474 VFISGSVTEKT
+474 VFMNHGSKEKELVKEYE
-485 QSMKY
+485 QSIADAGY
-490 RQPLDDVSHTP
+490 TP
-501 KPPIGK
+501 TAPANMQD
-507 EEYTFAGWYDNEL
+507 YTFGGWFDNEKCE
-520 YTGSEY
+520 GSAY
-526 VLEGKTMPAH
+526 VFTGKTMPAH
-536 HLTLYAKWV
+536 NLTLYAKWV

-555 VDRTKILKTFDV
+555 VDRTTDIETFTDV
-567 PMGGTIPENKMP
+567 PMGGTILESQMPEG
-579 KVTLGTGDSFLGW
+579 KVTLGAGDTFLGW

-605 EIHRDYKLYAKTG
+605 RIHRDYKLYAKTG
-618 NAEQFMVT
+618 NAEKFEVT
-626 YALGGGSGN
+626 YALGDGSGK
-635 APFDSNK
+635 APVDSNK

-667 WSAGDSTRCY
+667 WSAAGDSTRCY

-686 KMTLTAVYGQKTEA
+686 YMTLTAVYGQKTEA

-709 APDEPYTTAD
+709 APDKPDMTAA

-753 LGKTYMPDD
+753 LGTTFKSGS

-772 NDLYAIWAKGSYLLT
+772 NHLYAIWEKG
-787 IHYVYA
+787 
-793 SGGEAKPDHTEVLGF
+793 
-808 GAPYSVIS
+808 
-816 PSIPGYTADKPVVT
+816 
-830 GTMPAAPV
+830 
-838 TVTVTYTAST
+838 T

-864 YPAVPDEKD
+864 YPYVPNEKD

-883 AAAAKSYDGFTPI
+883 AAAAKSYDGFTPMGFAQ
-896 EFEQKRIKAD
+896 EMIKAD
-906 DLTVVKIFYTRNSY
+906 GSTVVKIFYTRNSY

-943 VTAIAAPTK
+943 VTAIADPTK

-972 RTVYAQWRKN
+972 RTVYAQWRKT

-1023 AGTQRSSGTVILS
+1023 AGTQRSSGTVRLS
-1036 GGSQSASFTDFDPI
+1036 GGSQSASFTGFDLI

-1154 PYATITRA
+1154 PHATITRA
-1162 ETATIFFRLL
+1162 ETATVFFRLL

-1208 ITGYPDGTFRP
+1208 ITGYPDGTFQP

-1225 AEFAT
+1225 AEFAA

>member
-1 MKKRLIALLLAFVM
+1 MLR
-15 VLGLTA
+15 
-21 TVFAEGGISI
+21 
-31 ASIQPEAPTHT
+31 
-42 YIFQAGGVEIG
+42 
-53 RQIIKHNESLKDPGV
+53 DPGV

-77 VRWDPAVS
+77 VRWYPAVS
-85 FDMPVSVTQNQTIPV
+85 FGMPVSVTQTQTIPV

-147 GWYFGETRYE
+147 GWYIDETRYE
-157 RVSMADFPPGSDTL
+157 RVSKADFPAGSDTL

-181 WIHFNSAGGSYVAPQ
+181 WIHFDSDGGSYVAPQ
-196 FVTGNTIQPA
+196 FVTGNTIPPA
-206 DPARPGFSFEGWY
+206 DPARPGFLFEGWY
-219 EKSGNRFTFGSPLT
+219 EESGKQFTFGSPLT

-267 ETETKTGGTDAQ
+267 ETETKTGGTGAQ

-290 TAQTIMQQTIQGDA
+290 TAQTITQQTINGDG

-309 VYYERNE
+309 VYYKRNV
-316 YAVKFYTLNGST
+316 YAVKFFTIKYEGGLLSGKYVKDKEIDS
-328 EYTQFQIRAKYGAN
+328 IRITAKYGAN
-342 IRDLWPT
+342 ISEKWPGGIWT
-349 HNNSSTW
+349 TSPGGSTFQ
-356 AVNLNASG
+356 ASIG
-364 GKYQSNIDTMP
+364 TMP
-375 LGGKNF
+375 LGGDEFFETDQGSAKADYYLQSLAGN
-381 YGPVTGNGSE
+381 YVLHHTDTGGPSSSIVTDE
-391 TAYYYTEALPGE
+391 
-403 TGTVSYKGK
+403 
-412 QYKLDHSDTA
+412 DR
-422 LGTGYSI
+422 YS
-429 TEEDKYP
+429 
-436 ITGFTFLEFDAKWN
+436 ITGFTCNTAMSAKN
-450 GGIFPPRYAYNG
+450 GAWYNG
-462 AKFYYTRNSYDV
+462 AKFYYDRNSYRI
-474 VFISGSVTEKT
+474 VFMNHGSKEKELVRKYE
-485 QSMKY
+485 QSIADAGY
-490 RQPLDDVSHTP
+490 TP
-501 KPPIGK
+501 TAPANMQD
-507 EEYTFAGWYDNEL
+507 YTFGGWFDNEKCEGSA
-520 YTGSEY
+520 YVFTG
-526 VLEGKTMPAH
+526 KKMPAH

-545 PKTYT
+545 PKTYS

-555 VDRTKILKTFDV
+555 VDRTTVLRTFDV
-567 PMGGTIPENKMP
+567 PMGGTIPESQMP
-579 KVTLGTGDSFLGW
+579 EVTLGTGDSFLGW

-605 EIHRDYKLYAKTG
+605 RIHRDYKLYAKTG
-618 NAEQFMVT
+618 NAEQLMVT
-626 YALGGGSGN
+626 YALGDGSGN
-635 APFDSNK
+635 APVDSNK

-652 PATGVTPPTGKVFLY
+652 PATGVTPPEGKVFLY
-667 WSAGDSTRCY
+667 WSAAGDSTRCY

-686 KMTLTAVYGQKTEA
+686 NMTLRAVYGQKTEA

-709 APDEPYTTAD
+709 APDETDTTAD
-719 MPNNSTIT
+719 MPNNSKIT

-753 LGKTYMPDD
+753 LGTTFKSGS

-772 NDLYAIWAKGSYLLT
+772 NHLYAIWVKG
-787 IHYVYA
+787 
-793 SGGEAKPDHTEVLGF
+793 
-808 GAPYSVIS
+808 
-816 PSIPGYTADKPVVT
+816 
-830 GTMPAAPV
+830 
-838 TVTVTYTAST
+838 T

-864 YPAVPDEKD
+864 YPYVPNEKD

-883 AAAAKSYDGFTPI
+883 AAAAKSYDGFTPMGFAQ
-896 EFEQKRIKAD
+896 EMIKAD
-906 DLTVVKIFYTRNSY
+906 GSTVVKIFYTRNSY
-920 LLTYKDS
+920 ILTYKDS

-943 VTAIAAPTK
+943 VTAIADPTK

-966 TMPAEA
+966 KMPAVA
-972 RTVYAQWRKN
+972 LTVYAQWRKT

-1023 AGTQRSSGTVILS
+1023 AGTQRSSGTVRLS
-1036 GGSQSASFTDFDPI
+1036 GGSQSASFTGFDLI

-1154 PYATITRA
+1154 PHATITRA
-1162 ETATIFFRLL
+1162 ETATVFFRLL

-1208 ITGYPDGTFRP
+1208 ITGYPDGTFQP

-1225 AEFAT
+1225 AEFAA

>member
-1 MKKRLIALLLAFVM
+1 
-15 VLGLTA
+15 
-21 TVFAEGGISI
+21 
-31 ASIQPEAPTHT
+31 
-42 YIFQAGGVEIG
+42 
-53 RQIIKHNESLKDPGV
+53 
-68 PSAPAGQRF
+68 
-77 VRWDPAVS
+77 
-85 FDMPVSVTQNQTIPV
+85 MPVSVTQTQTITV

-110 YFKHDGRTVATKELT
+110 YFCYKDRTVATKELT
-125 DTQPSVSTGDVLVP
+125 DTQLFVSTGDVLVP
-139 VGADEKLT
+139 VGADAKLT
-147 GWYFGETRYE
+147 GWYFGGTRYE
-157 RVSMADFPPGSDTL
+157 RVSKADFPAGSDTL
-171 TLTAKVEKGH
+171 TLTAKVDKGH
-181 WIHFNSAGGSYVAPQ
+181 WIHFDSAGGSYVAPQ

-219 EKSGNRFTFGSPLT
+219 EESGKQFTFGNQLT
-233 SNITLTAHWRSNTST
+233 SNITLTARWESNTST

-279 TAAASKSYPGF
+279 TAAAAKSYDGF
-290 TAQTIMQQTIQGDA
+290 TAQTITQQTINGDG

-309 VYYERNE
+309 VYYKRNV
-316 YAVKFYTLNGST
+316 YDVKFFTIKYEGGWFSGKYVKDKEIYCIT
-328 EYTQFQIRAKYGAN
+328 AKYGAN
-342 IRDLWPT
+342 ISKKWPGGIWT
-349 HNNSSTW
+349 TSPGGSTFQ
-356 AVNLNASG
+356 ASIG
-364 GKYQSNIDTMP
+364 TMP
-375 LGGKNF
+375 LGGDEFFK
-381 YGPVTGNGSE
+381 TDQGNAKADYFLQSLAGN
-391 TAYYYTEALPGE
+391 Y
-403 TGTVSYKGK
+403 V
-412 QYKLDHSDTA
+412 LDHTDT
-422 LGTGYSI
+422 GGSSSSTV
-429 TEEDKYP
+429 TNEDRYP
-436 ITGFTFLEFDAKWN
+436 ITGFTCNTAMSAKN
-450 GGIFPPRYAYNG
+450 GDRYNG
-462 AKFYYTRNSYDV
+462 AKFYYDRNSYRI
-474 VFISGSVTEKT
+474 VFMNRGSKEKELVRKYE
-485 QSMKY
+485 QSIADAGY
-490 RQPLDDVSHTP
+490 TP
-501 KPPIGK
+501 TAPANMQD
-507 EEYTFAGWYDNEL
+507 YTFGGWFDNQKCEGSA
-520 YTGSEY
+520 YVFTG
-526 VLEGKTMPAH
+526 KKMPAH
-536 HLTLYAKWV
+536 NLTLYAKWV
-545 PKTYT
+545 PKTYS

-555 VDRTKILKTFDV
+555 VDQTTVLETFTAV
-567 PMGGTIPENKMP
+567 PMGGTIRESQMPEG
-579 KVTLGTGDSFLGW
+579 KVTLGTGDTFLGW

-605 EIHRDYKLYAKTG
+605 RIHRDYKLYAKTG
-618 NAEQFMVT
+618 NAEQFEVT
-626 YALGGGSGN
+626 YALGDGSGN
-635 APFDSNK
+635 APVDSNK

-652 PATGVTPPTGKVFLY
+652 PATGVTPPPGKVFLY
-667 WSAGDSTRCY
+667 WSAAGDSTRCY

-700 VTVTYHSNF
+700 VRVTYHSNF
-709 APDEPYTTAD
+709 ATDEPYTTAE

-727 LPGYTDLDLPE
+727 LPGYTDLGLPE

-753 LGKTYMPDD
+753 LGMTYQPRG
-762 KVLVDTMAPG
+762 KVLVDTMEPG
-772 NDLYAIWAKGSYLLT
+772 NHLYAIWAKG
-787 IHYVYA
+787 
-793 SGGEAKPDHTEVLGF
+793 
-808 GAPYSVIS
+808 
-816 PSIPGYTADKPVVT
+816 
-830 GTMPAAPV
+830 
-838 TVTVTYTAST
+838 T

-864 YPAVPDEKD
+864 YPDVPKEKD

-906 DLTVVKIFYTRNSY
+906 GSTVVEIFYTRNSY

-938 KYGAA
+938 KYRAA

-952 TGYTFTGWSPAVPD
+952 TGYTFTGWSPAVPA

-972 RTVYAQWRKN
+972 LTVYAQWRKT

-1023 AGTQRSSGTVILS
+1023 AGTQRSSGTVRLS
-1036 GGSQSASFTDFDPI
+1036 GGSQSASFTGFDLI

-1154 PYATITRA
+1154 PHATITRA

-1208 ITGYPDGTFRP
+1208 ITGYPDGTFQP

-1225 AEFAT
+1225 AEFAA

>member
-1 MKKRLIALLLAFVM
+1 MR
-15 VLGLTA
+15 
-21 TVFAEGGISI
+21 
-31 ASIQPEAPTHT
+31 
-42 YIFQAGGVEIG
+42 
-53 RQIIKHNESLKDPGV
+53 DPGV
-68 PSAPAGQRF
+68 PFAPAGKRF

-85 FDMPVSVTQNQTIPV
+85 FSMPVSVTQTQTITV

-110 YFKHDGRTVATKELT
+110 YFCYKGRTVATKELT
-125 DTQPSVSTGDVLVP
+125 DTQPYVSTGDVLVP

-147 GWYFGETRYE
+147 GWYIGGTRYE
-157 RVSMADFPPGSDTL
+157 TVSTADFPPGSDTL
-171 TLTAKVEKGH
+171 TLTAKVDKGH
-181 WIHFNSAGGSYVAPQ
+181 WIHFDSDGGSYVAPQ
-196 FVTGNTIQPA
+196 FVTGNTIPPA
-206 DPARPGFSFEGWY
+206 DPARPGFLFKGWY
-219 EKSGNRFTFGSPLT
+219 EESGNRFTFGNQLT

-267 ETETKTGGTDAQ
+267 ETETKTGGTGAQ
-279 TAAASKSYPGF
+279 TAAAAKSYDGF
-290 TAQTIMQQTIQGDA
+290 TAQTITQQTINGDG

-309 VYYERNE
+309 VYYKRNV
-316 YAVKFYTLNGST
+316 YDVKFFTIKYEGGLLSGKYVKDKEIDS
-328 EYTQFQIRAKYGAN
+328 IRITAKYGAN
-342 IRDLWPT
+342 ISKKWPGGLWATSPGG
-349 HNNSSTW
+349 STFQ
-356 AVNLNASG
+356 ASIG
-364 GKYQSNIDTMP
+364 TMP
-375 LGGKNF
+375 LGGDEFFK
-381 YGPVTGNGSE
+381 TSQGSAE
-391 TAYYYTEALPGE
+391 AYYYLESLAGDYVLHHTD
-403 TGTVSYKGK
+403 TGGASSSTV
-412 QYKLDHSDTA
+412 TN
-422 LGTGYSI
+422 
-429 TEEDKYP
+429 EDRYP
-436 ITGFTFLEFDAKWN
+436 ITGFTCNTAKSAKN
-450 GGIFPPRYAYNG
+450 GDRYNG
-462 AKFYYTRNSYDV
+462 AKFYYDRDNYKI
-474 VFISGSVTEKT
+474 VFMNHGSKERELVRKYE
-485 QSMKY
+485 QSIADADY
-490 RQPLDDVSHTP
+490 TP
-501 KPPIGK
+501 TAPANMQD
-507 EEYTFAGWYDNEL
+507 YTFGGWFDNEKCE
-520 YTGSEY
+520 GSAY
-526 VLEGKTMPAH
+526 VFTGKTMPAH
-536 HLTLYAKWV
+536 NLTLYAKWV
-545 PKTYT
+545 PKTYS

-567 PMGGTIPENKMP
+567 PMGGTIPENQMP
-579 KVTLGTGDSFLGW
+579 EVTLGTGDTFLGW

-605 EIHRDYKLYAKTG
+605 KIHRDYKLYAKTG
-618 NAEQFMVT
+618 NAEKFEVT
-626 YALGGGSGN
+626 YALGDGSGK
-635 APFDSNK
+635 APVDSNK

-652 PATGVTPPTGKVFLY
+652 PATGVTPPEGKVFLY
-667 WSAGDSTRCY
+667 WSAAGDSTRCY

-686 KMTLTAVYGQKTEA
+686 NMTLTAVYGQTTEA

-709 APDEPYTTAD
+709 APDKTYTTAE
-719 MPNNSTIT
+719 MPNNSKIT
-727 LPGYTDLDLPE
+727 LPGYTGLGLPE
-738 NPGYTFAGWNTQADG
+738 NPGYTFAGWNTQANG
-753 LGKTYMPDD
+753 SGMKFRPGD
-762 KVLVDTMAPG
+762 KVLVDTMEPG
-772 NDLYAIWAKGSYLLT
+772 NHLYAIWVKG
-787 IHYVYA
+787 
-793 SGGEAKPDHTEVLGF
+793 
-808 GAPYSVIS
+808 
-816 PSIPGYTADKPVVT
+816 
-830 GTMPAAPV
+830 
-838 TVTVTYTAST
+838 T

-857 LERLEGA
+857 LERLEGE
-864 YPAVPDEKD
+864 YLAVPDEKD

-883 AAAAKSYDGFTPI
+883 AAAAKSYDGFTPK
-896 EFEQKRIKAD
+896 EFAQEMIKANGS
-906 DLTVVKIFYTRNSY
+906 TVVKIFYTRNSY

-927 LSAGVYASQTY
+927 LSTGVYASQTY

-952 TGYTFTGWSPAVPD
+952 TGYTFTGWSPTVPD
-966 TMPAEA
+966 TMPAWA
-972 RTVYAQWRKN
+972 LTVYAQWRKT

-1023 AGTQRSSGTVILS
+1023 AGTQRSSGTVRLS
-1036 GGSQSASFTDFDPI
+1036 GGSQSASFTGFDLI

-1114 SNTYGSYTPY
+1114 SNTYGGYTPY

-1154 PYATITRA
+1154 PHATITRA

-1208 ITGYPDGTFRP
+1208 ITGYPDGTFQP

-1225 AEFAT
+1225 AEFAA

>member
-1 MKKRLIALLLAFVM
+1 
-15 VLGLTA
+15 
-21 TVFAEGGISI
+21 
-31 ASIQPEAPTHT
+31 
-42 YIFQAGGVEIG
+42 
-53 RQIIKHNESLKDPGV
+53 
-68 PSAPAGQRF
+68 
-77 VRWDPAVS
+77 
-85 FDMPVSVTQNQTIPV
+85 MPVSVTQTQTITV

-110 YFKHDGRTVATKELT
+110 YFCYKDRTVATKELT

-147 GWYFGETRYE
+147 GWYIGETRYE
-157 RVSMADFPPGSDTL
+157 TVSKADFPAGSDTL
-171 TLTAKVEKGH
+171 TLTARVDKGY
-181 WIHFNSAGGSYVAPQ
+181 WIHFNSDGGSYVAPQ

-219 EKSGNRFTFGSPLT
+219 EESGNRFTFGSPLT
-233 SNITLTAHWRSNTST
+233 SNITLIAHWTSNTST

-254 WQEKADESGWSLH
+254 WQENADNNEYALRESEEKSGA
-267 ETETKTGGTDAQ
+267 TGAPTS
-279 TAAASKSYPGF
+279 AAAKSYQGF
-290 TAQTIMQQTIQGDA
+290 TAQTITQQTINGDG

-309 VYYERNE
+309 VYYKRNVYE
-316 YAVKFYTLNGST
+316 VKFYVDKGWWSYNWEENTDYRIT
-328 EYTQFQIRAKYGAN
+328 AKHGAN
-342 IRDLWPT
+342 ISKKWPGGSWAT
-349 HNNSSTW
+349 SPGGSTFQ
-356 AVNLNASG
+356 A
-364 GKYQSNIDTMP
+364 NIDTMP
-375 LGGKNF
+375 LNGAKF
-381 YGPVTGNGSE
+381 YETSQGNAK
-391 TAYYYTEALPGE
+391 AYYYLQSLAGNY
-403 TGTVSYKGK
+403 V
-412 QYKLDHSDTA
+412 LDHTDT
-422 LGTGYSI
+422 GGSSGSKVTNEDRYS
-429 TEEDKYP
+429 
-436 ITGFTFLEFDAKWN
+436 ITGFTCNTAMSAKN
-450 GGIFPPRYAYNG
+450 GDSYNG
-462 AKFYYTRNSYDV
+462 AKFYYDRNSYQI
-474 VFISGSVTEKT
+474 VFMNHGSKEKELVRKYE
-485 QSMKY
+485 QSIADAGY
-490 RQPLDDVSHTP
+490 TP
-501 KPPIGK
+501 TAPANMQD
-507 EEYTFAGWYDNEL
+507 YTFGGWFDNQKCEGSA
-520 YTGSEY
+520 YVFTG
-526 VLEGKTMPAH
+526 KKMPAH
-536 HLTLYAKWV
+536 NLTLYAKWV
-545 PKTYT
+545 PKTYS

-555 VDRTKILKTFDV
+555 VDRTTVLETFDV
-567 PMGGTIPENKMP
+567 PMGRTILENQMPED

-605 EIHRDYKLYAKTG
+605 RIHRDYKLYAKTG

-626 YALGGGSGN
+626 YVRGGGSGN
-635 APFDSNK
+635 APVDSNK

-667 WSAGDSTRCY
+667 WSAAGDSTRYY

-686 KMTLTAVYGQKTEA
+686 NMTLTAVYGQTTEA
-700 VTVTYHSNF
+700 VRVTYHSNF
-709 APDEPYTTAD
+709 APDKTDTTAE
-719 MPNNSTIT
+719 MPNNSKIT
-727 LPGYTDLDLPE
+727 LPRYTDRDLPE

-753 LGKTYMPDD
+753 SGMTFRTGE

-772 NDLYAIWAKGSYLLT
+772 NHLYAIWAKG
-787 IHYVYA
+787 
-793 SGGEAKPDHTEVLGF
+793 
-808 GAPYSVIS
+808 
-816 PSIPGYTADKPVVT
+816 
-830 GTMPAAPV
+830 
-838 TVTVTYTAST
+838 T

-864 YPAVPDEKD
+864 YPYVPNEKD

-883 AAAAKSYDGFTPI
+883 AAAAKSYNGFTPR
-896 EFEQKRIKAD
+896 EFAQERIKAD
-906 DLTVVKIFYTRNSY
+906 GSTVVKIFYDRNSY

-943 VTAIAAPTK
+943 VTAIADPTK

-966 TMPAEA
+966 KMPPVAL
-972 RTVYAQWRKN
+972 TVYAQWRKT

-1023 AGTQRSSGTVILS
+1023 AGTQRSSGTVRLS
-1036 GGSQSASFTDFDPI
+1036 GGSQSASFTGFDLI

-1114 SNTYGSYTPY
+1114 SNTYGGYTPY

-1154 PYATITRA
+1154 PHATITRA

-1208 ITGYPDGTFRP
+1208 ITGYPDGTFQP

-1225 AEFAT
+1225 AEFAA

>member
-1 MKKRLIALLLAFVM
+1 
-15 VLGLTA
+15 
-21 TVFAEGGISI
+21 
-31 ASIQPEAPTHT
+31 
-42 YIFQAGGVEIG
+42 
-53 RQIIKHNESLKDPGV
+53 
-68 PSAPAGQRF
+68 
-77 VRWDPAVS
+77 
-85 FDMPVSVTQNQTIPV
+85 MPVSVTQTQTITV

-110 YFKHDGRTVATKELT
+110 YFCYKDRTVATKELT

-147 GWYFGETRYE
+147 GWYIGETRYE
-157 RVSMADFPPGSDTL
+157 TVSKADFPAGSDTL
-171 TLTAKVEKGH
+171 TLTARVDKGY
-181 WIHFNSAGGSYVAPQ
+181 WIHFNSDGGSYVAPQ

-219 EKSGNRFTFGSPLT
+219 EESGNRFTFGSPLT
-233 SNITLTAHWRSNTST
+233 SNITLIAHWTSNTST

-254 WQEKADESGWSLH
+254 WQENADNNEYALRESEEKSGA
-267 ETETKTGGTDAQ
+267 TGAPTS
-279 TAAASKSYPGF
+279 AAAKSYQGF
-290 TAQTIMQQTIQGDA
+290 TAQTITQQTINGDG

-309 VYYERNE
+309 VYYKRNVYE
-316 YAVKFYTLNGST
+316 VKFYVDKGWWSNNWEENTDYRIT
-328 EYTQFQIRAKYGAN
+328 AKHGAN
-342 IRDLWPT
+342 ISKKWPGGSWAT
-349 HNNSSTW
+349 SPGGSTFQ
-356 AVNLNASG
+356 A
-364 GKYQSNIDTMP
+364 NIDTMP
-375 LGGKNF
+375 LNGAKF
-381 YGPVTGNGSE
+381 YETSQGNAK
-391 TAYYYTEALPGE
+391 AYYYLQSLAGNY
-403 TGTVSYKGK
+403 V
-412 QYKLDHSDTA
+412 LDHTDT
-422 LGTGYSI
+422 GGSSGSKVTNEDRYS
-429 TEEDKYP
+429 
-436 ITGFTFLEFDAKWN
+436 ITGFTCNTAMSAKN
-450 GGIFPPRYAYNG
+450 GDSYNG
-462 AKFYYTRNSYDV
+462 AKFYYDRNSYQI
-474 VFISGSVTEKT
+474 VFMNHGSKEKELVRKYE
-485 QSMKY
+485 QSIADAGY
-490 RQPLDDVSHTP
+490 TP
-501 KPPIGK
+501 TAPANMQD
-507 EEYTFAGWYDNEL
+507 YTFGGWFDNQKCE
-520 YTGSEY
+520 GSAY
-526 VLEGKTMPAH
+526 VFTGKTMPAH
-536 HLTLYAKWV
+536 NLTLYAKWV
-545 PKTYT
+545 PKTYS
-550 VTVYD
+550 VTVYA
-555 VDRTKILKTFDV
+555 VDQTTVIETFDV
-567 PMGGTIPENKMP
+567 PMGGTIPENQMP
-579 KVTLGTGDSFLGW
+579 EVTLGTGDSFLGW

-618 NAEQFMVT
+618 NAEQFTVT

-635 APFDSNK
+635 APVDSNK

-652 PATGVTPPTGKVFLY
+652 PATGVTPPPGKVFLY
-667 WSAGDSTRCY
+667 WSAAGDSTRCY

-686 KMTLTAVYGQKTEA
+686 NMTLTAVYGQTTEA
-700 VTVTYHSNF
+700 VRVTYHSNF
-709 APDEPYTTAD
+709 APDEPYTTAE
-719 MPNNSTIT
+719 MPNNSTIK
-727 LPGYTDLDLPE
+727 LPGYTDLGLPE

-753 LGKTYMPDD
+753 LGTTFKPGS

-772 NDLYAIWAKGSYLLT
+772 NHLYAIWVKG
-787 IHYVYA
+787 
-793 SGGEAKPDHTEVLGF
+793 
-808 GAPYSVIS
+808 
-816 PSIPGYTADKPVVT
+816 
-830 GTMPAAPV
+830 
-838 TVTVTYTAST
+838 T

-864 YPAVPDEKD
+864 YLAVPDEKD

-883 AAAAKSYDGFTPI
+883 AAAAKSYDGFTPRDFAQ
-896 EFEQKRIKAD
+896 ERIKAD
-906 DLTVVKIFYTRNSY
+906 GSTVVKIFYTRNSY

-938 KYGAA
+938 KYRAA

-952 TGYTFTGWSPAVPD
+952 TGYTFTGWSPAVPA

-972 RTVYAQWRKN
+972 LTVYAQWRKT

-1023 AGTQRSSGTVILS
+1023 AGTQRSSGTVRLS
-1036 GGSQSASFTDFDPI
+1036 GGSQSASFTGFDLI

-1063 EVDRNTRY
+1063 EVDRSTRY

-1154 PYATITRA
+1154 PHATITRA

-1208 ITGYPDGTFRP
+1208 ITGYPDGTFQP

-1225 AEFAT
+1225 AEFAA